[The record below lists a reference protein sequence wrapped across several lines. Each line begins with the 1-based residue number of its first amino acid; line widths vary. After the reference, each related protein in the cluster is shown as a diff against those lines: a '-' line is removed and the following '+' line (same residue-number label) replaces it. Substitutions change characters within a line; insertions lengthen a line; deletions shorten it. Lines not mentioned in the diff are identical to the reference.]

1 MITSRILFLK
11 SEPQQPK
18 AGEHWITVRPPGHE
32 KGQPILV
39 QDQPDGSMKVVGGAG
54 GALNHL
60 RFTPGHK
67 GEDRKAVAAKRQ
79 EEARAA
85 KNARIERDKELG
97 LHEAKQGVRKKLAD
111 QRRAA
116 EKEFISSVADQMGW
130 DKAQLEFPAEKFAHL
145 SDKAQAKLQR
155 HHHAALLKQATKAVD
170 QHREW
175 LVHDHAARAEA
186 GLGELP
192 LVTPDAETVSVQ
204 DLDPV
209 NPSGASLGYSA
220 DFAARADAAGASQA
234 AIRAE
239 IAESK
244 PPMTDEQRSAALARG
259 KAAEMV
265 KDEIASIADP
275 VAPTL
280 QTKIDDAKKAVSL
293 IAARKRL
300 DGLRRQL
307 ADAGREV
314 DAAVSEPKAPVLE
327 LDDEKVAEDVR
338 KQIADD
344 LKTASTRAFL
354 SATAEV
360 GEENLRAHIGVG
372 AYNSLNALSLTASG
386 AALLD
391 RSVVDVL
398 GISGAAQVL
407 ARRLKADLSPDD
419 YQRAAD
425 GMAEYHASMHADR
438 ANEAVSKAKEAQDL
452 AEAIDV
458 DAAHDLTEAQ
468 ALNHTRRDAIE
479 AARRA
484 LGTALGELEA
494 NAALVAELK
503 TGARDEVQVPMG
515 SLTPQAVVT
524 QLRAIGLQKGD
535 CLLDKVGGETFVT
548 INADGLDRLTAPVN
562 KADMEQV
569 RRNLAIIRGEHDEDD
584 WLPIGFANRRDL
596 AMHVEPGVVQRM
608 AEPFSPGEDLAE
620 SLRDYIGGRAADGDT
635 PADIVAD
642 IQSAAFFDKAG
653 AERRKEY
660 AAALEAVAPLKD
672 AKGKMQRA
680 EALQGQ
686 FEAYAD
692 AFVEKRGAARLP
704 LHRQKID
711 VDQVSV
717 DALHRALADHPDGV
731 AAYKPVGDLTKQDQR
746 SLRDFFYREI
756 AHESPEA
763 ADLRHQYEGHLA
775 AEPEKETVDMFGE
788 TTTNPEWSEWR
799 ARRDELS
806 AAVGKSSLD
815 WQKYVDS
822 MRGHAKAYES
832 LQDVIRSRVSESFAQ
847 HHNRLRPDAPVAVG
861 RTVIRNNLNH
871 LDAVDPAA
879 REARAAKERELI
891 DALRDRVAGKYAS
904 GSVKDK
910 LDAAKEQQAA
920 FEQAQMGFFSTE
932 DLFGADDTVKESA
945 PLAADERHTLGH
957 AAEMQIAGM
966 MGIVGRQFK
975 PGQPV
980 KLWNVSMNGKYAPQQ
995 RAIKMLE
1002 ANKRLGLGF
1011 GAGCVDGA
1019 TQMRCEATGVV
1030 KSFYDWWLSGELP
1043 HVLAASNDGSVV
1055 VQQASDIFVKGFEEM
1070 LLVTL
1075 DNGAS
1080 IAVTAE
1086 HLVLSDGCWVR
1097 SGDLV
1102 AGSRVAVG
1110 GRAPASHE
1118 DDAHLMEVTQSV
1130 LRFVFDDMQ
1139 PVSCDHGHRHPTRV
1153 SGCRRSPIDGLRSAA
1168 LFHAVHQSI
1177 LHSASEPC
1185 GLPQGLVQSIA
1196 ERALSARASSGRHS
1210 LQTASGSQ
1218 DGCLSDLRLCGG
1230 RLRDH
1235 GEFARS
1241 SSPSRDG
1248 AQARSQSFSL
1258 SGDQDKEQGHTR
1270 PCPVSCLRSMQ
1281 NSDDL
1286 PVRLEAGDQCRGVS
1300 CGSGSSEDQRHSVLR
1315 SVTMESS
1322 RRGTS
1327 CADHQDQCSLSF
1339 PAWSEWSVVRSV
1351 EKIGRRIV
1359 FDMTVPRYHNYFAH
1373 GVLHH
1378 NSGKTSIMLGA
1389 FSHLHGKGKIKRAV
1403 MLVPSI
1409 VQGQFGGEALRY
1421 LEPGKYKWHAEPGA
1435 SRAERIAAYKDPDTH
1450 FVVQTHQSFRDDM
1463 IYLGA
1468 QHEGIEPSEMT
1479 ERLRSMSPAD
1489 RQSWIKGVM
1498 EKEGIAFDAT
1508 MVDEAH
1514 ETLNREGK
1522 QDSTLANVTD
1532 ALSAHTPYYVYASG
1546 DPVKND
1552 VSEAFDL
1559 LRKCDPARYTD
1570 RAAFMRRYGVDTDAA
1585 RSELKREMARY
1596 VYSHTISPDV
1606 TAHHNEHAIELSGGQ
1621 KAALKEMDG
1630 HFARARL
1637 ARMRGQVD
1645 VDALR
1650 AISPSSFDGV
1660 PEDQHH
1666 AVAAQLQKSLGMLK
1680 PSVERRIINGHP
1692 DNAKIE
1698 KTVELAKARH
1708 GRQGVVFA
1716 HSLSAVEA
1724 TAKRLQAEGFR
1735 VVTITGADSSKDKDA
1750 KRKKFTPESGEP
1762 EADIMVAS
1770 DAAAVGMN
1778 LQSGRY
1784 LIQHDTPDTAKN
1796 HGQRNA
1802 RIHRL
1807 GQKNDVELH
1816 DLVADHSSERRA
1828 RARLSKK
1835 YGLRELM
1842 LSPMDALD
1850 DTGLAYFLHQRKV
1863 ASQAD
1868 QGGLF

>member
-1 MITSRILFLK
+1 MIDTRILFLK
-11 SEPQQPK
+11 ADQKPGPS
-18 AGEHWITVRPPGHE
+18 EHWITVKPPGHE
-32 KGQPILV
+32 KGQPVLV

-85 KNARIERDKELG
+85 KKARIERDKELG

-209 NPSGASLGYSA
+209 KPSGASLGYSA

-275 VAPTL
+275 VTPDL

-293 IAARKRL
+293 ITARKRL
-300 DGLRRQL
+300 DSLRQQL

-314 DAAVSEPKAPVLE
+314 DATVAEPKAPVLE

-360 GEENLRAHIGVG
+360 GEENLRTHIGVG

-419 YQRAAD
+419 YQRVAD

-438 ANEAVSKAKEAQDL
+438 ANEAVAKAKEAQDL

-515 SLTPQAVVT
+515 GLTPQAVVT
-524 QLRAIGLQKGD
+524 QLRAIGLEKGD
-535 CLLDKVGGETFVT
+535 YLLDKVGGETFVT

-672 AKGKMQRA
+672 ANGKMQRA

-788 TTTNPEWSEWR
+788 TTINPEWSEWR

-1011 GAGCVDGA
+1011 GAG
-1019 TQMRCEATGVV
+1019 
-1030 KSFYDWWLSGELP
+1030 
-1043 HVLAASNDGSVV
+1043 
-1055 VQQASDIFVKGFEEM
+1055 
-1070 LLVTL
+1070 
-1075 DNGAS
+1075 
-1080 IAVTAE
+1080 
-1086 HLVLSDGCWVR
+1086 
-1097 SGDLV
+1097 
-1102 AGSRVAVG
+1102 
-1110 GRAPASHE
+1110 
-1118 DDAHLMEVTQSV
+1118 
-1130 LRFVFDDMQ
+1130 
-1139 PVSCDHGHRHPTRV
+1139 
-1153 SGCRRSPIDGLRSAA
+1153 
-1168 LFHAVHQSI
+1168 
-1177 LHSASEPC
+1177 
-1185 GLPQGLVQSIA
+1185 
-1196 ERALSARASSGRHS
+1196 
-1210 LQTASGSQ
+1210 
-1218 DGCLSDLRLCGG
+1218 
-1230 RLRDH
+1230 
-1235 GEFARS
+1235 
-1241 SSPSRDG
+1241 
-1248 AQARSQSFSL
+1248 
-1258 SGDQDKEQGHTR
+1258 
-1270 PCPVSCLRSMQ
+1270 
-1281 NSDDL
+1281 
-1286 PVRLEAGDQCRGVS
+1286 
-1300 CGSGSSEDQRHSVLR
+1300 
-1315 SVTMESS
+1315 
-1322 RRGTS
+1322 
-1327 CADHQDQCSLSF
+1327 
-1339 PAWSEWSVVRSV
+1339 
-1351 EKIGRRIV
+1351 
-1359 FDMTVPRYHNYFAH
+1359 
-1373 GVLHH
+1373 
-1378 NSGKTSIMLGA
+1378 SGKTSIMLGA

-1468 QHEGIEPSEMT
+1468 QHDGVEPSEMT

-1585 RSELKREMARY
+1585 RAELKREMARY

-1645 VDALR
+1645 VDACR

-1680 PSVERRIINGHP
+1680 PSVERRIINDHP

>member
-85 KNARIERDKELG
+85 KKARIERDKELG

-360 GEENLRAHIGVG
+360 GEENLRTHIGVG

-419 YQRAAD
+419 YQRVAD

-535 CLLDKVGGETFVT
+535 YLLDKVGGETFVT

-1011 GAGCVDGA
+1011 GAG
-1019 TQMRCEATGVV
+1019 
-1030 KSFYDWWLSGELP
+1030 
-1043 HVLAASNDGSVV
+1043 
-1055 VQQASDIFVKGFEEM
+1055 
-1070 LLVTL
+1070 
-1075 DNGAS
+1075 
-1080 IAVTAE
+1080 
-1086 HLVLSDGCWVR
+1086 
-1097 SGDLV
+1097 
-1102 AGSRVAVG
+1102 
-1110 GRAPASHE
+1110 
-1118 DDAHLMEVTQSV
+1118 
-1130 LRFVFDDMQ
+1130 
-1139 PVSCDHGHRHPTRV
+1139 
-1153 SGCRRSPIDGLRSAA
+1153 
-1168 LFHAVHQSI
+1168 
-1177 LHSASEPC
+1177 
-1185 GLPQGLVQSIA
+1185 
-1196 ERALSARASSGRHS
+1196 
-1210 LQTASGSQ
+1210 
-1218 DGCLSDLRLCGG
+1218 
-1230 RLRDH
+1230 
-1235 GEFARS
+1235 
-1241 SSPSRDG
+1241 
-1248 AQARSQSFSL
+1248 
-1258 SGDQDKEQGHTR
+1258 
-1270 PCPVSCLRSMQ
+1270 
-1281 NSDDL
+1281 
-1286 PVRLEAGDQCRGVS
+1286 
-1300 CGSGSSEDQRHSVLR
+1300 
-1315 SVTMESS
+1315 
-1322 RRGTS
+1322 
-1327 CADHQDQCSLSF
+1327 
-1339 PAWSEWSVVRSV
+1339 
-1351 EKIGRRIV
+1351 
-1359 FDMTVPRYHNYFAH
+1359 
-1373 GVLHH
+1373 
-1378 NSGKTSIMLGA
+1378 SGKTSIMLGA

-1468 QHEGIEPSEMT
+1468 QHDGVEPSEMT

-1585 RSELKREMARY
+1585 RAELKREMARY

-1606 TAHHNEHAIELSGGQ
+1606 TAHHSEHAIELSGGQ

-1645 VDALR
+1645 VDACR

-1680 PSVERRIINGHP
+1680 PSVERRIINDHP

-1716 HSLSAVEA
+1716 HSLSAVES

>member
-97 LHEAKQGVRKKLAD
+97 LHEAKQGVRKKLSD

-360 GEENLRAHIGVG
+360 GEENLRTHIGVG

-407 ARRLKADLSPDD
+407 ARRLKAGLSPDD

-515 SLTPQAVVT
+515 GLTPQAVVT

-535 CLLDKVGGETFVT
+535 YLLDKVGGETFVT

-672 AKGKMQRA
+672 AKGKMRRA

-704 LHRQKID
+704 LHRQKVD

-832 LQDVIRSRVSESFAQ
+832 LQDVIRSRVSESFAR

-966 MGIVGRQFK
+966 MGVVGRQFK

-1011 GAGCVDGA
+1011 GAG
-1019 TQMRCEATGVV
+1019 
-1030 KSFYDWWLSGELP
+1030 
-1043 HVLAASNDGSVV
+1043 
-1055 VQQASDIFVKGFEEM
+1055 
-1070 LLVTL
+1070 
-1075 DNGAS
+1075 
-1080 IAVTAE
+1080 
-1086 HLVLSDGCWVR
+1086 
-1097 SGDLV
+1097 
-1102 AGSRVAVG
+1102 
-1110 GRAPASHE
+1110 
-1118 DDAHLMEVTQSV
+1118 
-1130 LRFVFDDMQ
+1130 
-1139 PVSCDHGHRHPTRV
+1139 
-1153 SGCRRSPIDGLRSAA
+1153 
-1168 LFHAVHQSI
+1168 
-1177 LHSASEPC
+1177 
-1185 GLPQGLVQSIA
+1185 
-1196 ERALSARASSGRHS
+1196 
-1210 LQTASGSQ
+1210 
-1218 DGCLSDLRLCGG
+1218 
-1230 RLRDH
+1230 
-1235 GEFARS
+1235 
-1241 SSPSRDG
+1241 
-1248 AQARSQSFSL
+1248 
-1258 SGDQDKEQGHTR
+1258 
-1270 PCPVSCLRSMQ
+1270 
-1281 NSDDL
+1281 
-1286 PVRLEAGDQCRGVS
+1286 
-1300 CGSGSSEDQRHSVLR
+1300 
-1315 SVTMESS
+1315 
-1322 RRGTS
+1322 
-1327 CADHQDQCSLSF
+1327 
-1339 PAWSEWSVVRSV
+1339 
-1351 EKIGRRIV
+1351 
-1359 FDMTVPRYHNYFAH
+1359 
-1373 GVLHH
+1373 
-1378 NSGKTSIMLGA
+1378 SGKTSIMLGA

-1468 QHEGIEPSEMT
+1468 QHDGVEPSEMT

-1559 LRKCDPARYTD
+1559 LRKCDPARYAD

-1645 VDALR
+1645 VDACR

-1680 PSVERRIINGHP
+1680 PSVERRIINDHP

-1750 KRKKFTPESGEP
+1750 KRKKFTPESGDP

-1778 LQSGRY
+1778 LQSGSY

>member
-1 MITSRILFLK
+1 MARSIIFLK
-11 SEPQQPK
+11 SEKPTLGPSD
-18 AGEHWITVRPPGHE
+18 HWITVRPPGHE

-85 KNARIERDKELG
+85 KKARIERDKELG

-360 GEENLRAHIGVG
+360 GEENLRTHIGVG

-419 YQRAAD
+419 YQRVAD

-535 CLLDKVGGETFVT
+535 YLLDKVGGETFVT

-1011 GAGCVDGA
+1011 GAG
-1019 TQMRCEATGVV
+1019 
-1030 KSFYDWWLSGELP
+1030 
-1043 HVLAASNDGSVV
+1043 
-1055 VQQASDIFVKGFEEM
+1055 
-1070 LLVTL
+1070 
-1075 DNGAS
+1075 
-1080 IAVTAE
+1080 
-1086 HLVLSDGCWVR
+1086 
-1097 SGDLV
+1097 
-1102 AGSRVAVG
+1102 
-1110 GRAPASHE
+1110 
-1118 DDAHLMEVTQSV
+1118 
-1130 LRFVFDDMQ
+1130 
-1139 PVSCDHGHRHPTRV
+1139 
-1153 SGCRRSPIDGLRSAA
+1153 
-1168 LFHAVHQSI
+1168 
-1177 LHSASEPC
+1177 
-1185 GLPQGLVQSIA
+1185 
-1196 ERALSARASSGRHS
+1196 
-1210 LQTASGSQ
+1210 
-1218 DGCLSDLRLCGG
+1218 
-1230 RLRDH
+1230 
-1235 GEFARS
+1235 
-1241 SSPSRDG
+1241 
-1248 AQARSQSFSL
+1248 
-1258 SGDQDKEQGHTR
+1258 
-1270 PCPVSCLRSMQ
+1270 
-1281 NSDDL
+1281 
-1286 PVRLEAGDQCRGVS
+1286 
-1300 CGSGSSEDQRHSVLR
+1300 
-1315 SVTMESS
+1315 
-1322 RRGTS
+1322 
-1327 CADHQDQCSLSF
+1327 
-1339 PAWSEWSVVRSV
+1339 
-1351 EKIGRRIV
+1351 
-1359 FDMTVPRYHNYFAH
+1359 
-1373 GVLHH
+1373 
-1378 NSGKTSIMLGA
+1378 SGKTSIMLGA

-1479 ERLRSMSPAD
+1479 ERLRSMSPGD

-1585 RSELKREMARY
+1585 RAELKREMARY

-1606 TAHHNEHAIELSGGQ
+1606 TAHHSEHAIELSGGQ

-1645 VDALR
+1645 VDACR

-1680 PSVERRIINGHP
+1680 PSVERRIINDHP

-1750 KRKKFTPESGEP
+1750 KRKKFTPESGGP

>member
-1 MITSRILFLK
+1 MSRVILFLK
-11 SEPQQPK
+11 SEKSAIGPSD
-18 AGEHWITVRPPGHE
+18 HWITIRAPGHE
-32 KGQPILV
+32 KGQPVLV

-85 KNARIERDKELG
+85 KKARIERDKELG

-155 HHHAALLKQATKAVD
+155 HHHTALLKQATKAVD

-234 AIRAE
+234 AIKAE

-300 DGLRRQL
+300 DSLRQQL

-314 DAAVSEPKAPVLE
+314 DATVAEPKAPVLE

-360 GEENLRAHIGVG
+360 GEENLRTHIGVG

-407 ARRLKADLSPDD
+407 ARRLKADLSPED

-515 SLTPQAVVT
+515 GLTPQAVVT

-535 CLLDKVGGETFVT
+535 YLLDKVGGETFVT

-608 AEPFSPGEDLAE
+608 AEPFSPVEDLAE

-672 AKGKMQRA
+672 AKGKMRRA

-704 LHRQKID
+704 LHRQKVD

-1011 GAGCVDGA
+1011 GAG
-1019 TQMRCEATGVV
+1019 
-1030 KSFYDWWLSGELP
+1030 
-1043 HVLAASNDGSVV
+1043 
-1055 VQQASDIFVKGFEEM
+1055 
-1070 LLVTL
+1070 
-1075 DNGAS
+1075 
-1080 IAVTAE
+1080 
-1086 HLVLSDGCWVR
+1086 
-1097 SGDLV
+1097 
-1102 AGSRVAVG
+1102 
-1110 GRAPASHE
+1110 
-1118 DDAHLMEVTQSV
+1118 
-1130 LRFVFDDMQ
+1130 
-1139 PVSCDHGHRHPTRV
+1139 
-1153 SGCRRSPIDGLRSAA
+1153 
-1168 LFHAVHQSI
+1168 
-1177 LHSASEPC
+1177 
-1185 GLPQGLVQSIA
+1185 
-1196 ERALSARASSGRHS
+1196 
-1210 LQTASGSQ
+1210 
-1218 DGCLSDLRLCGG
+1218 
-1230 RLRDH
+1230 
-1235 GEFARS
+1235 
-1241 SSPSRDG
+1241 
-1248 AQARSQSFSL
+1248 
-1258 SGDQDKEQGHTR
+1258 
-1270 PCPVSCLRSMQ
+1270 
-1281 NSDDL
+1281 
-1286 PVRLEAGDQCRGVS
+1286 
-1300 CGSGSSEDQRHSVLR
+1300 
-1315 SVTMESS
+1315 
-1322 RRGTS
+1322 
-1327 CADHQDQCSLSF
+1327 
-1339 PAWSEWSVVRSV
+1339 
-1351 EKIGRRIV
+1351 
-1359 FDMTVPRYHNYFAH
+1359 
-1373 GVLHH
+1373 
-1378 NSGKTSIMLGA
+1378 SGKTSIMLGA

-1585 RSELKREMARY
+1585 RAELKREMARY

-1645 VDALR
+1645 VDACR

-1680 PSVERRIINGHP
+1680 PSVERRIINDHP

-1735 VVTITGADSSKDKDA
+1735 VVTITGADSSKDKDS
-1750 KRKKFTPESGEP
+1750 KRKKFTPEAGEP

-1784 LIQHDTPDTAKN
+1784 LIQHDTPDTAMS

-1807 GQKNDVELH
+1807 GQKQDVELH
-1816 DLVADHSSERRA
+1816 DLVANHASERRA
-1828 RARLSKK
+1828 RDRLSKK

-1842 LSPMDALD
+1842 LSPMDSLD
-1850 DTGLAYFLHQRKV
+1850 DTGLAHFLHKRKM
-1863 ASQAD
+1863 ASQAE

>member
-1 MITSRILFLK
+1 MTTPRILFLK

-85 KNARIERDKELG
+85 KKARIERDKELG

-116 EKEFISSVADQMGW
+116 EREFISSVADQMGW

-300 DGLRRQL
+300 DSLRQQL

-314 DAAVSEPKAPVLE
+314 DATVAEPKAPVLE

-360 GEENLRAHIGVG
+360 GEENLRTHIGVG

-419 YQRAAD
+419 YQRVAD

-438 ANEAVSKAKEAQDL
+438 ANEAVAKAKEAQDL

-468 ALNHTRRDAIE
+468 ALNHTSRDAIE

-515 SLTPQAVVT
+515 GLTPQAVVT
-524 QLRAIGLQKGD
+524 QLRAIGLEKGD
-535 CLLDKVGGETFVT
+535 YLLDKVGGETFVT

-660 AAALEAVAPLKD
+660 AAALEAVAPIKD
-672 AKGKMQRA
+672 AKGKMRRA

-763 ADLRHQYEGHLA
+763 ADLRHQYEGHLGV
-775 AEPEKETVDMFGE
+775 EPEKETVDMFGE
-788 TTTNPEWSEWR
+788 TTINPEWSEWR

-1011 GAGCVDGA
+1011 GAG
-1019 TQMRCEATGVV
+1019 
-1030 KSFYDWWLSGELP
+1030 
-1043 HVLAASNDGSVV
+1043 
-1055 VQQASDIFVKGFEEM
+1055 
-1070 LLVTL
+1070 
-1075 DNGAS
+1075 
-1080 IAVTAE
+1080 
-1086 HLVLSDGCWVR
+1086 
-1097 SGDLV
+1097 
-1102 AGSRVAVG
+1102 
-1110 GRAPASHE
+1110 
-1118 DDAHLMEVTQSV
+1118 
-1130 LRFVFDDMQ
+1130 
-1139 PVSCDHGHRHPTRV
+1139 
-1153 SGCRRSPIDGLRSAA
+1153 
-1168 LFHAVHQSI
+1168 
-1177 LHSASEPC
+1177 
-1185 GLPQGLVQSIA
+1185 
-1196 ERALSARASSGRHS
+1196 
-1210 LQTASGSQ
+1210 
-1218 DGCLSDLRLCGG
+1218 
-1230 RLRDH
+1230 
-1235 GEFARS
+1235 
-1241 SSPSRDG
+1241 
-1248 AQARSQSFSL
+1248 
-1258 SGDQDKEQGHTR
+1258 
-1270 PCPVSCLRSMQ
+1270 
-1281 NSDDL
+1281 
-1286 PVRLEAGDQCRGVS
+1286 
-1300 CGSGSSEDQRHSVLR
+1300 
-1315 SVTMESS
+1315 
-1322 RRGTS
+1322 
-1327 CADHQDQCSLSF
+1327 
-1339 PAWSEWSVVRSV
+1339 
-1351 EKIGRRIV
+1351 
-1359 FDMTVPRYHNYFAH
+1359 
-1373 GVLHH
+1373 
-1378 NSGKTSIMLGA
+1378 SGKTSIMLGA
-1389 FSHLHGKGKIKRAV
+1389 FSHLHGKGKVKRAV

-1463 IYLGA
+1463 IHLGA

-1479 ERLRSMSPAD
+1479 ERLRSMSPGD
-1489 RQSWIKGVM
+1489 RQSWIRGVL

-1546 DPVKND
+1546 DLVKND

-1645 VDALR
+1645 VDACL

-1680 PSVERRIINGHP
+1680 PSVERRIINDHP

-1750 KRKKFTPESGEP
+1750 KRKKFTPESGDP

-1863 ASQAD
+1863 ASQAE

>member
-32 KGQPILV
+32 KGQPVLV

-85 KNARIERDKELG
+85 KKARIERDKELG

-354 SATAEV
+354 SATAEI

-407 ARRLKADLSPDD
+407 ARRLKADLSPED
-419 YQRAAD
+419 YQRVAD

-515 SLTPQAVVT
+515 GLTPQAVVT

-535 CLLDKVGGETFVT
+535 YLLDKVGGETFVT
-548 INADGLDRLTAPVN
+548 INSDGLDRLTAPVS

-569 RRNLAIIRGEHDEDD
+569 RRNLAIIRGDHDEDD

-596 AMHVEPGVVQRM
+596 AMHVEPGVAQRL

-1011 GAGCVDGA
+1011 GAG
-1019 TQMRCEATGVV
+1019 
-1030 KSFYDWWLSGELP
+1030 
-1043 HVLAASNDGSVV
+1043 
-1055 VQQASDIFVKGFEEM
+1055 
-1070 LLVTL
+1070 
-1075 DNGAS
+1075 
-1080 IAVTAE
+1080 
-1086 HLVLSDGCWVR
+1086 
-1097 SGDLV
+1097 
-1102 AGSRVAVG
+1102 
-1110 GRAPASHE
+1110 
-1118 DDAHLMEVTQSV
+1118 
-1130 LRFVFDDMQ
+1130 
-1139 PVSCDHGHRHPTRV
+1139 
-1153 SGCRRSPIDGLRSAA
+1153 
-1168 LFHAVHQSI
+1168 
-1177 LHSASEPC
+1177 
-1185 GLPQGLVQSIA
+1185 
-1196 ERALSARASSGRHS
+1196 
-1210 LQTASGSQ
+1210 
-1218 DGCLSDLRLCGG
+1218 
-1230 RLRDH
+1230 
-1235 GEFARS
+1235 
-1241 SSPSRDG
+1241 
-1248 AQARSQSFSL
+1248 
-1258 SGDQDKEQGHTR
+1258 
-1270 PCPVSCLRSMQ
+1270 
-1281 NSDDL
+1281 
-1286 PVRLEAGDQCRGVS
+1286 
-1300 CGSGSSEDQRHSVLR
+1300 
-1315 SVTMESS
+1315 
-1322 RRGTS
+1322 
-1327 CADHQDQCSLSF
+1327 
-1339 PAWSEWSVVRSV
+1339 
-1351 EKIGRRIV
+1351 
-1359 FDMTVPRYHNYFAH
+1359 
-1373 GVLHH
+1373 
-1378 NSGKTSIMLGA
+1378 SGKTSIMLGA

-1468 QHEGIEPSEMT
+1468 QHDGVEPSEMT
-1479 ERLRSMSPAD
+1479 ERLRTMAPKERTA
-1489 RQSWIKGVM
+1489 WIRGVM
-1498 EKEGIAFDAT
+1498 EKEGINFDAS

-1532 ALSAHTPYYVYASG
+1532 ALSSHTPYYVYGSG

-1585 RSELKREMARY
+1585 KAELKREMARY

-1606 TAHHNEHAIELSGGQ
+1606 TAHRNEHAIELSDGQ
-1621 KAALKEMDG
+1621 RAALKEMDG

-1637 ARMRGQVD
+1637 ARMRGKVD
-1645 VDALR
+1645 IEACR
-1650 AISPSSFDGV
+1650 AISPSMFDGV
-1660 PEDQHH
+1660 PEDQHQ
-1666 AVAAQLQKSLGMLK
+1666 AVAHQVQKSLGMLK
-1680 PSVERRIINGHP
+1680 PSAERRIINEHE
-1692 DNAKIE
+1692 DNAKVD
-1698 KTVELAKARH
+1698 KTVELAKARP

-1716 HSLSAVEA
+1716 HSLKAVEA
-1724 TAKRLQAEGFR
+1724 TRARLEAEGFR
-1735 VVTITGADSSKDKDA
+1735 VVTITGADSSKDKDS
-1750 KRKKFTPESGEP
+1750 KRKKFTPEAGEP

-1784 LIQHDTPDTAKN
+1784 LIQHDTPDTAMS

-1807 GQKNDVELH
+1807 GQKQDVELH
-1816 DLVADHSSERRA
+1816 DLVANHASERRA
-1828 RARLSKK
+1828 RDRLSKK

-1842 LSPMDALD
+1842 LSPMDSLD
-1850 DTGLAYFLHQRKV
+1850 DTGLAHFLHKRKM
-1863 ASQAD
+1863 ASQAE

>member
-85 KNARIERDKELG
+85 KKARIERDKELG

-209 NPSGASLGYSA
+209 SPSGASLGYSA

-360 GEENLRAHIGVG
+360 GEENLRTHIGVG

-407 ARRLKADLSPDD
+407 ARRLKADLSPED

-515 SLTPQAVVT
+515 GLTPQAVVT

-535 CLLDKVGGETFVT
+535 YLLDKVGGETFVT

-672 AKGKMQRA
+672 AKGKMRRA

-704 LHRQKID
+704 LHRQKVD

-1011 GAGCVDGA
+1011 GAG
-1019 TQMRCEATGVV
+1019 
-1030 KSFYDWWLSGELP
+1030 
-1043 HVLAASNDGSVV
+1043 
-1055 VQQASDIFVKGFEEM
+1055 
-1070 LLVTL
+1070 
-1075 DNGAS
+1075 
-1080 IAVTAE
+1080 
-1086 HLVLSDGCWVR
+1086 
-1097 SGDLV
+1097 
-1102 AGSRVAVG
+1102 
-1110 GRAPASHE
+1110 
-1118 DDAHLMEVTQSV
+1118 
-1130 LRFVFDDMQ
+1130 
-1139 PVSCDHGHRHPTRV
+1139 
-1153 SGCRRSPIDGLRSAA
+1153 
-1168 LFHAVHQSI
+1168 
-1177 LHSASEPC
+1177 
-1185 GLPQGLVQSIA
+1185 
-1196 ERALSARASSGRHS
+1196 
-1210 LQTASGSQ
+1210 
-1218 DGCLSDLRLCGG
+1218 
-1230 RLRDH
+1230 
-1235 GEFARS
+1235 
-1241 SSPSRDG
+1241 
-1248 AQARSQSFSL
+1248 
-1258 SGDQDKEQGHTR
+1258 
-1270 PCPVSCLRSMQ
+1270 
-1281 NSDDL
+1281 
-1286 PVRLEAGDQCRGVS
+1286 
-1300 CGSGSSEDQRHSVLR
+1300 
-1315 SVTMESS
+1315 
-1322 RRGTS
+1322 
-1327 CADHQDQCSLSF
+1327 
-1339 PAWSEWSVVRSV
+1339 
-1351 EKIGRRIV
+1351 
-1359 FDMTVPRYHNYFAH
+1359 
-1373 GVLHH
+1373 
-1378 NSGKTSIMLGA
+1378 SGKTSIMLGA

-1468 QHEGIEPSEMT
+1468 QHDGVEPSEMT

-1498 EKEGIAFDAT
+1498 EREGIAFDAT

-1585 RSELKREMARY
+1585 RAELKREMARY

-1645 VDALR
+1645 VDACR

-1680 PSVERRIINGHP
+1680 PSVERRIINDHP

-1750 KRKKFTPESGEP
+1750 KRKRFTPESGEP

>member
-1 MITSRILFLK
+1 MIDTRILFLK
-11 SEPQQPK
+11 ADQKPGPS
-18 AGEHWITVRPPGHE
+18 EHWITVKPPGHE
-32 KGQPILV
+32 KGQPVLV

-85 KNARIERDKELG
+85 KKARIERDKELG

-209 NPSGASLGYSA
+209 KPSGASLGYSA

-275 VAPTL
+275 VAPDL

-293 IAARKRL
+293 ITARKRL
-300 DGLRRQL
+300 DSLRQQL

-314 DAAVSEPKAPVLE
+314 DATVAEPKAPVLE

-360 GEENLRAHIGVG
+360 GEENLRTHIGVG

-419 YQRAAD
+419 YQRVAD

-438 ANEAVSKAKEAQDL
+438 ANEAVAKAKEAQDL

-515 SLTPQAVVT
+515 GLTPQAVVT
-524 QLRAIGLQKGD
+524 QLRAIGLEKGD
-535 CLLDKVGGETFVT
+535 YLLDKVGGETFVT

-672 AKGKMQRA
+672 ANGKMQRA

-788 TTTNPEWSEWR
+788 TTINPEWSEWR

-1011 GAGCVDGA
+1011 GAG
-1019 TQMRCEATGVV
+1019 
-1030 KSFYDWWLSGELP
+1030 
-1043 HVLAASNDGSVV
+1043 
-1055 VQQASDIFVKGFEEM
+1055 
-1070 LLVTL
+1070 
-1075 DNGAS
+1075 
-1080 IAVTAE
+1080 
-1086 HLVLSDGCWVR
+1086 
-1097 SGDLV
+1097 
-1102 AGSRVAVG
+1102 
-1110 GRAPASHE
+1110 
-1118 DDAHLMEVTQSV
+1118 
-1130 LRFVFDDMQ
+1130 
-1139 PVSCDHGHRHPTRV
+1139 
-1153 SGCRRSPIDGLRSAA
+1153 
-1168 LFHAVHQSI
+1168 
-1177 LHSASEPC
+1177 
-1185 GLPQGLVQSIA
+1185 
-1196 ERALSARASSGRHS
+1196 
-1210 LQTASGSQ
+1210 
-1218 DGCLSDLRLCGG
+1218 
-1230 RLRDH
+1230 
-1235 GEFARS
+1235 
-1241 SSPSRDG
+1241 
-1248 AQARSQSFSL
+1248 
-1258 SGDQDKEQGHTR
+1258 
-1270 PCPVSCLRSMQ
+1270 
-1281 NSDDL
+1281 
-1286 PVRLEAGDQCRGVS
+1286 
-1300 CGSGSSEDQRHSVLR
+1300 
-1315 SVTMESS
+1315 
-1322 RRGTS
+1322 
-1327 CADHQDQCSLSF
+1327 
-1339 PAWSEWSVVRSV
+1339 
-1351 EKIGRRIV
+1351 
-1359 FDMTVPRYHNYFAH
+1359 
-1373 GVLHH
+1373 
-1378 NSGKTSIMLGA
+1378 SGKTSIMLGA

-1468 QHEGIEPSEMT
+1468 QHDGVEPSEMT

-1585 RSELKREMARY
+1585 RAELKREMARY

-1645 VDALR
+1645 VDACR

-1680 PSVERRIINGHP
+1680 PSVERRIINDHP

>member
-1 MITSRILFLK
+1 MARSIIFLK
-11 SEPQQPK
+11 SEKPTLGPSD
-18 AGEHWITVRPPGHE
+18 HWITVRPPGHE

-85 KNARIERDKELG
+85 KKARIERDKELG

-360 GEENLRAHIGVG
+360 GEENLRTHIGVG

-419 YQRAAD
+419 YQRVAD

-535 CLLDKVGGETFVT
+535 YLLDKVGGETFVT

-1011 GAGCVDGA
+1011 GAG
-1019 TQMRCEATGVV
+1019 
-1030 KSFYDWWLSGELP
+1030 
-1043 HVLAASNDGSVV
+1043 
-1055 VQQASDIFVKGFEEM
+1055 
-1070 LLVTL
+1070 
-1075 DNGAS
+1075 
-1080 IAVTAE
+1080 
-1086 HLVLSDGCWVR
+1086 
-1097 SGDLV
+1097 
-1102 AGSRVAVG
+1102 
-1110 GRAPASHE
+1110 
-1118 DDAHLMEVTQSV
+1118 
-1130 LRFVFDDMQ
+1130 
-1139 PVSCDHGHRHPTRV
+1139 
-1153 SGCRRSPIDGLRSAA
+1153 
-1168 LFHAVHQSI
+1168 
-1177 LHSASEPC
+1177 
-1185 GLPQGLVQSIA
+1185 
-1196 ERALSARASSGRHS
+1196 
-1210 LQTASGSQ
+1210 
-1218 DGCLSDLRLCGG
+1218 
-1230 RLRDH
+1230 
-1235 GEFARS
+1235 
-1241 SSPSRDG
+1241 
-1248 AQARSQSFSL
+1248 
-1258 SGDQDKEQGHTR
+1258 
-1270 PCPVSCLRSMQ
+1270 
-1281 NSDDL
+1281 
-1286 PVRLEAGDQCRGVS
+1286 
-1300 CGSGSSEDQRHSVLR
+1300 
-1315 SVTMESS
+1315 
-1322 RRGTS
+1322 
-1327 CADHQDQCSLSF
+1327 
-1339 PAWSEWSVVRSV
+1339 
-1351 EKIGRRIV
+1351 
-1359 FDMTVPRYHNYFAH
+1359 
-1373 GVLHH
+1373 
-1378 NSGKTSIMLGA
+1378 SGKTSIMLGA

-1479 ERLRSMSPAD
+1479 ERLRSMSPGD

-1585 RSELKREMARY
+1585 RAELKREMARY

-1606 TAHHNEHAIELSGGQ
+1606 TAHHSEHAIELSGGQ

-1645 VDALR
+1645 VDACR

-1680 PSVERRIINGHP
+1680 PSVERRIINDHP

>member
-1 MITSRILFLK
+1 MIDTRILFLK
-11 SEPQQPK
+11 ADQKPGPS
-18 AGEHWITVRPPGHE
+18 EHWITVKPPGHE
-32 KGQPILV
+32 KGQPVLV

-85 KNARIERDKELG
+85 KKARIERDKELG

-209 NPSGASLGYSA
+209 KPSGASLGYSA

-275 VAPTL
+275 VTPDL

-293 IAARKRL
+293 ITARKRL
-300 DGLRRQL
+300 DSLRQQL

-314 DAAVSEPKAPVLE
+314 DATVAEPKAPVLE

-360 GEENLRAHIGVG
+360 GEENLRTHIGVG

-419 YQRAAD
+419 YQRVAD

-438 ANEAVSKAKEAQDL
+438 ANEAVAKAKEAQDL

-515 SLTPQAVVT
+515 GLTPQAVVT
-524 QLRAIGLQKGD
+524 QLRAIGLEKGD
-535 CLLDKVGGETFVT
+535 YLLDKVGGETFVT

-1011 GAGCVDGA
+1011 GAG
-1019 TQMRCEATGVV
+1019 
-1030 KSFYDWWLSGELP
+1030 
-1043 HVLAASNDGSVV
+1043 
-1055 VQQASDIFVKGFEEM
+1055 
-1070 LLVTL
+1070 
-1075 DNGAS
+1075 
-1080 IAVTAE
+1080 
-1086 HLVLSDGCWVR
+1086 
-1097 SGDLV
+1097 
-1102 AGSRVAVG
+1102 
-1110 GRAPASHE
+1110 
-1118 DDAHLMEVTQSV
+1118 
-1130 LRFVFDDMQ
+1130 
-1139 PVSCDHGHRHPTRV
+1139 
-1153 SGCRRSPIDGLRSAA
+1153 
-1168 LFHAVHQSI
+1168 
-1177 LHSASEPC
+1177 
-1185 GLPQGLVQSIA
+1185 
-1196 ERALSARASSGRHS
+1196 
-1210 LQTASGSQ
+1210 
-1218 DGCLSDLRLCGG
+1218 
-1230 RLRDH
+1230 
-1235 GEFARS
+1235 
-1241 SSPSRDG
+1241 
-1248 AQARSQSFSL
+1248 
-1258 SGDQDKEQGHTR
+1258 
-1270 PCPVSCLRSMQ
+1270 
-1281 NSDDL
+1281 
-1286 PVRLEAGDQCRGVS
+1286 
-1300 CGSGSSEDQRHSVLR
+1300 
-1315 SVTMESS
+1315 
-1322 RRGTS
+1322 
-1327 CADHQDQCSLSF
+1327 
-1339 PAWSEWSVVRSV
+1339 
-1351 EKIGRRIV
+1351 
-1359 FDMTVPRYHNYFAH
+1359 
-1373 GVLHH
+1373 
-1378 NSGKTSIMLGA
+1378 SGKTSIMLGA

-1468 QHEGIEPSEMT
+1468 QHDGVEPSEMT

-1546 DPVKND
+1546 ESGYKND
-1552 VSEAFDL
+1552 VSETFDL

-1570 RAAFMRRYGVDTDAA
+1570 RAAFMRRYGVDTASSKA
-1585 RSELKREMARY
+1585 ELKREMARY
-1596 VYSHTISPDV
+1596 VYSHTIAPDV
-1606 TAHHNEHAIELSGGQ
+1606 TAHRNEHKIELSAGQ
-1621 KAALKEMDG
+1621 RSALKDMDG
-1630 HFARARL
+1630 NFARARL
-1637 ARMRGQVD
+1637 ARMLGKVD
-1645 VDALR
+1645 VDACR
-1650 AISPSSFDGV
+1650 AISPASFDGV
-1660 PEDQHH
+1660 PESEHE
-1666 AVAAQLQKSLGMLK
+1666 AVAIQVQKSLGMLK
-1680 PSVERRIINGHP
+1680 PSAERRIINEHH
-1692 DNAKIE
+1692 DNAKID
-1698 KTVELAKARH
+1698 KTLDIVKANP
-1708 GRQGVVFA
+1708 GKQGVVFA
-1716 HSLSAVEA
+1716 HSLKAVEA
-1724 TAKRLQAEGFR
+1724 IKKRLEAEGLR

-1750 KRKKFTPESGEP
+1750 KRKKFTPEAGSP

-1784 LIQHDTPDTAKN
+1784 LIQHDTPDTAKDW
-1796 HGQRNA
+1796 GQRNA

-1816 DLVADHSSERRA
+1816 DLVANHPSEIRA
-1828 RARLSKK
+1828 RKRLARKSEM
-1835 YGLRELM
+1835 RELM
-1842 LSPMDALD
+1842 LSPMESLD
-1850 DTGLAYFLHQRKV
+1850 DTGLAYFLHQRKF
-1863 ASQAD
+1863 ANSD
-1868 QGGLF
+1868 T

>member
-1 MITSRILFLK
+1 MIDTRILFLK
-11 SEPQQPK
+11 ADQKPGPS
-18 AGEHWITVRPPGHE
+18 EHWITVKPPGHE
-32 KGQPILV
+32 KGQPVLV

-85 KNARIERDKELG
+85 KKARIERDKELG

-209 NPSGASLGYSA
+209 KPSGASLGYSA

-275 VAPTL
+275 VTPDL

-293 IAARKRL
+293 ITARKRL
-300 DGLRRQL
+300 DSLRQQL

-314 DAAVSEPKAPVLE
+314 DATVAEPKAPVLE

-360 GEENLRAHIGVG
+360 GEENLRTHIGVG

-419 YQRAAD
+419 YQRVAD

-438 ANEAVSKAKEAQDL
+438 ANEAVAKAKEAQDL

-515 SLTPQAVVT
+515 GLTPQAVVT
-524 QLRAIGLQKGD
+524 QLRAIGLEKGD
-535 CLLDKVGGETFVT
+535 YLLDKVGGETFVT

-672 AKGKMQRA
+672 AKGKMRRA

-815 WQKYVDS
+815 WQKYVES

-1011 GAGCVDGA
+1011 GAG
-1019 TQMRCEATGVV
+1019 
-1030 KSFYDWWLSGELP
+1030 
-1043 HVLAASNDGSVV
+1043 
-1055 VQQASDIFVKGFEEM
+1055 
-1070 LLVTL
+1070 
-1075 DNGAS
+1075 
-1080 IAVTAE
+1080 
-1086 HLVLSDGCWVR
+1086 
-1097 SGDLV
+1097 
-1102 AGSRVAVG
+1102 
-1110 GRAPASHE
+1110 
-1118 DDAHLMEVTQSV
+1118 
-1130 LRFVFDDMQ
+1130 
-1139 PVSCDHGHRHPTRV
+1139 
-1153 SGCRRSPIDGLRSAA
+1153 
-1168 LFHAVHQSI
+1168 
-1177 LHSASEPC
+1177 
-1185 GLPQGLVQSIA
+1185 
-1196 ERALSARASSGRHS
+1196 
-1210 LQTASGSQ
+1210 
-1218 DGCLSDLRLCGG
+1218 
-1230 RLRDH
+1230 
-1235 GEFARS
+1235 
-1241 SSPSRDG
+1241 
-1248 AQARSQSFSL
+1248 
-1258 SGDQDKEQGHTR
+1258 
-1270 PCPVSCLRSMQ
+1270 
-1281 NSDDL
+1281 
-1286 PVRLEAGDQCRGVS
+1286 
-1300 CGSGSSEDQRHSVLR
+1300 
-1315 SVTMESS
+1315 
-1322 RRGTS
+1322 
-1327 CADHQDQCSLSF
+1327 
-1339 PAWSEWSVVRSV
+1339 
-1351 EKIGRRIV
+1351 
-1359 FDMTVPRYHNYFAH
+1359 
-1373 GVLHH
+1373 
-1378 NSGKTSIMLGA
+1378 SGKTSIMLGA

-1468 QHEGIEPSEMT
+1468 QHDGVEPSEMT

-1546 DPVKND
+1546 ESGYKND
-1552 VSEAFDL
+1552 VSETFDL

-1570 RAAFMRRYGVDTDAA
+1570 RAAFMRRYGVDTASSKA
-1585 RSELKREMARY
+1585 ELKREMARY
-1596 VYSHTISPDV
+1596 VYSHTIAPDV
-1606 TAHHNEHAIELSGGQ
+1606 TAHRNEHKIELSAGQ
-1621 KAALKEMDG
+1621 RSALKDMDG
-1630 HFARARL
+1630 NFARARL
-1637 ARMRGQVD
+1637 ARMLGKVD
-1645 VDALR
+1645 VDACR
-1650 AISPSSFDGV
+1650 AISPASFDGV
-1660 PEDQHH
+1660 PESEHE
-1666 AVAAQLQKSLGMLK
+1666 AVAIQVQKSLGMLK
-1680 PSVERRIINGHP
+1680 PSAERRIINEHH
-1692 DNAKIE
+1692 DNAKID
-1698 KTVELAKARH
+1698 KTLDIVKANP
-1708 GRQGVVFA
+1708 GKQGVVFA
-1716 HSLSAVEA
+1716 HSLKAVEA
-1724 TAKRLQAEGFR
+1724 IKKRLEAEGLR

-1750 KRKKFTPESGEP
+1750 KRKKFTPEAGSP

-1784 LIQHDTPDTAKN
+1784 LIQHDTPDTAKDW
-1796 HGQRNA
+1796 GQRNA

-1816 DLVADHSSERRA
+1816 DLVANHPSEIRA
-1828 RARLSKK
+1828 RKRLARKSEM
-1835 YGLRELM
+1835 RELM
-1842 LSPMDALD
+1842 LSPMESLD
-1850 DTGLAYFLHQRKV
+1850 DTGLAYFLHQRKF
-1863 ASQAD
+1863 ANSD
-1868 QGGLF
+1868 T

>member
-1 MITSRILFLK
+1 
-11 SEPQQPK
+11 
-18 AGEHWITVRPPGHE
+18 
-32 KGQPILV
+32 
-39 QDQPDGSMKVVGGAG
+39 MKVVGGAG

-85 KNARIERDKELG
+85 KKARIERDKELG

-360 GEENLRAHIGVG
+360 GEENLRTHIGVG

-535 CLLDKVGGETFVT
+535 YLLDKVGGETFVT

-680 EALQGQ
+680 EVLQGQ

-704 LHRQKID
+704 LHRQKVD

-1011 GAGCVDGA
+1011 GAG
-1019 TQMRCEATGVV
+1019 
-1030 KSFYDWWLSGELP
+1030 
-1043 HVLAASNDGSVV
+1043 
-1055 VQQASDIFVKGFEEM
+1055 
-1070 LLVTL
+1070 
-1075 DNGAS
+1075 
-1080 IAVTAE
+1080 
-1086 HLVLSDGCWVR
+1086 
-1097 SGDLV
+1097 
-1102 AGSRVAVG
+1102 
-1110 GRAPASHE
+1110 
-1118 DDAHLMEVTQSV
+1118 
-1130 LRFVFDDMQ
+1130 
-1139 PVSCDHGHRHPTRV
+1139 
-1153 SGCRRSPIDGLRSAA
+1153 
-1168 LFHAVHQSI
+1168 
-1177 LHSASEPC
+1177 
-1185 GLPQGLVQSIA
+1185 
-1196 ERALSARASSGRHS
+1196 
-1210 LQTASGSQ
+1210 
-1218 DGCLSDLRLCGG
+1218 
-1230 RLRDH
+1230 
-1235 GEFARS
+1235 
-1241 SSPSRDG
+1241 
-1248 AQARSQSFSL
+1248 
-1258 SGDQDKEQGHTR
+1258 
-1270 PCPVSCLRSMQ
+1270 
-1281 NSDDL
+1281 
-1286 PVRLEAGDQCRGVS
+1286 
-1300 CGSGSSEDQRHSVLR
+1300 
-1315 SVTMESS
+1315 
-1322 RRGTS
+1322 
-1327 CADHQDQCSLSF
+1327 
-1339 PAWSEWSVVRSV
+1339 
-1351 EKIGRRIV
+1351 
-1359 FDMTVPRYHNYFAH
+1359 
-1373 GVLHH
+1373 
-1378 NSGKTSIMLGA
+1378 SGKTSIMLGA

-1585 RSELKREMARY
+1585 RAELKREMARY

-1645 VDALR
+1645 VDACR

-1680 PSVERRIINGHP
+1680 PSVERRIINDHP

-1716 HSLSAVEA
+1716 HSLSAVDA

>member
-32 KGQPILV
+32 KGQPVLV

-85 KNARIERDKELG
+85 KKARIERDKELG

-360 GEENLRAHIGVG
+360 GEENLRTHIGVG

-407 ARRLKADLSPDD
+407 ARRLKADLSPED

-535 CLLDKVGGETFVT
+535 YLLDKVGGETFVT

-672 AKGKMQRA
+672 AKGKMRRA

-1011 GAGCVDGA
+1011 GAG
-1019 TQMRCEATGVV
+1019 
-1030 KSFYDWWLSGELP
+1030 
-1043 HVLAASNDGSVV
+1043 
-1055 VQQASDIFVKGFEEM
+1055 
-1070 LLVTL
+1070 
-1075 DNGAS
+1075 
-1080 IAVTAE
+1080 
-1086 HLVLSDGCWVR
+1086 
-1097 SGDLV
+1097 
-1102 AGSRVAVG
+1102 
-1110 GRAPASHE
+1110 
-1118 DDAHLMEVTQSV
+1118 
-1130 LRFVFDDMQ
+1130 
-1139 PVSCDHGHRHPTRV
+1139 
-1153 SGCRRSPIDGLRSAA
+1153 
-1168 LFHAVHQSI
+1168 
-1177 LHSASEPC
+1177 
-1185 GLPQGLVQSIA
+1185 
-1196 ERALSARASSGRHS
+1196 
-1210 LQTASGSQ
+1210 
-1218 DGCLSDLRLCGG
+1218 
-1230 RLRDH
+1230 
-1235 GEFARS
+1235 
-1241 SSPSRDG
+1241 
-1248 AQARSQSFSL
+1248 
-1258 SGDQDKEQGHTR
+1258 
-1270 PCPVSCLRSMQ
+1270 
-1281 NSDDL
+1281 
-1286 PVRLEAGDQCRGVS
+1286 
-1300 CGSGSSEDQRHSVLR
+1300 
-1315 SVTMESS
+1315 
-1322 RRGTS
+1322 
-1327 CADHQDQCSLSF
+1327 
-1339 PAWSEWSVVRSV
+1339 
-1351 EKIGRRIV
+1351 
-1359 FDMTVPRYHNYFAH
+1359 
-1373 GVLHH
+1373 
-1378 NSGKTSIMLGA
+1378 SGKTSIMLGA

-1468 QHEGIEPSEMT
+1468 QHDGVEPSEMT

-1585 RSELKREMARY
+1585 RAELKREMARY

-1645 VDALR
+1645 VDAYR

-1680 PSVERRIINGHP
+1680 PSVERRIINDHP

-1698 KTVELAKARH
+1698 KTVELAKARR

>member
-1 MITSRILFLK
+1 MARSIIFLK
-11 SEPQQPK
+11 SEKPTLGPSD
-18 AGEHWITVRPPGHE
+18 HWITVRPPGHE

-39 QDQPDGSMKVVGGAG
+39 RDQPDGSMKVVGGAG

-85 KNARIERDKELG
+85 KKARIERDKELG

-265 KDEIASIADP
+265 NDEIASIADP

-300 DGLRRQL
+300 DSLRQQL

-314 DAAVSEPKAPVLE
+314 DATVAEPKAPVLE

-360 GEENLRAHIGVG
+360 GEENLRTHIGVG

-407 ARRLKADLSPDD
+407 ARRLKADLSPED

-515 SLTPQAVVT
+515 GLTPQAVVT

-535 CLLDKVGGETFVT
+535 YLLDKVGGETFVT

-672 AKGKMQRA
+672 AKGKMRRA

-704 LHRQKID
+704 LHRQKVD

-1011 GAGCVDGA
+1011 GAG
-1019 TQMRCEATGVV
+1019 
-1030 KSFYDWWLSGELP
+1030 
-1043 HVLAASNDGSVV
+1043 
-1055 VQQASDIFVKGFEEM
+1055 
-1070 LLVTL
+1070 
-1075 DNGAS
+1075 
-1080 IAVTAE
+1080 
-1086 HLVLSDGCWVR
+1086 
-1097 SGDLV
+1097 
-1102 AGSRVAVG
+1102 
-1110 GRAPASHE
+1110 
-1118 DDAHLMEVTQSV
+1118 
-1130 LRFVFDDMQ
+1130 
-1139 PVSCDHGHRHPTRV
+1139 
-1153 SGCRRSPIDGLRSAA
+1153 
-1168 LFHAVHQSI
+1168 
-1177 LHSASEPC
+1177 
-1185 GLPQGLVQSIA
+1185 
-1196 ERALSARASSGRHS
+1196 
-1210 LQTASGSQ
+1210 
-1218 DGCLSDLRLCGG
+1218 
-1230 RLRDH
+1230 
-1235 GEFARS
+1235 
-1241 SSPSRDG
+1241 
-1248 AQARSQSFSL
+1248 
-1258 SGDQDKEQGHTR
+1258 
-1270 PCPVSCLRSMQ
+1270 
-1281 NSDDL
+1281 
-1286 PVRLEAGDQCRGVS
+1286 
-1300 CGSGSSEDQRHSVLR
+1300 
-1315 SVTMESS
+1315 
-1322 RRGTS
+1322 
-1327 CADHQDQCSLSF
+1327 
-1339 PAWSEWSVVRSV
+1339 
-1351 EKIGRRIV
+1351 
-1359 FDMTVPRYHNYFAH
+1359 
-1373 GVLHH
+1373 
-1378 NSGKTSIMLGA
+1378 SGKTSIMLGA

-1468 QHEGIEPSEMT
+1468 QHDGVEPSEMT

-1498 EKEGIAFDAT
+1498 EREGIAFDAT

-1585 RSELKREMARY
+1585 RAELKREMARY

-1645 VDALR
+1645 VDACR

-1680 PSVERRIINGHP
+1680 PSVERRIINDHP
-1692 DNAKIE
+1692 DNSKIE

-1750 KRKKFTPESGEP
+1750 KRKKFTPESGDP

>member
-32 KGQPILV
+32 KGQPVLV

-85 KNARIERDKELG
+85 KKARIERDKELG

-407 ARRLKADLSPDD
+407 ARRLKADLSPED

-535 CLLDKVGGETFVT
+535 YLLDKVGGETFVT

-672 AKGKMQRA
+672 AKGKMRRA

-1011 GAGCVDGA
+1011 GAG
-1019 TQMRCEATGVV
+1019 
-1030 KSFYDWWLSGELP
+1030 
-1043 HVLAASNDGSVV
+1043 
-1055 VQQASDIFVKGFEEM
+1055 
-1070 LLVTL
+1070 
-1075 DNGAS
+1075 
-1080 IAVTAE
+1080 
-1086 HLVLSDGCWVR
+1086 
-1097 SGDLV
+1097 
-1102 AGSRVAVG
+1102 
-1110 GRAPASHE
+1110 
-1118 DDAHLMEVTQSV
+1118 
-1130 LRFVFDDMQ
+1130 
-1139 PVSCDHGHRHPTRV
+1139 
-1153 SGCRRSPIDGLRSAA
+1153 
-1168 LFHAVHQSI
+1168 
-1177 LHSASEPC
+1177 
-1185 GLPQGLVQSIA
+1185 
-1196 ERALSARASSGRHS
+1196 
-1210 LQTASGSQ
+1210 
-1218 DGCLSDLRLCGG
+1218 
-1230 RLRDH
+1230 
-1235 GEFARS
+1235 
-1241 SSPSRDG
+1241 
-1248 AQARSQSFSL
+1248 
-1258 SGDQDKEQGHTR
+1258 
-1270 PCPVSCLRSMQ
+1270 
-1281 NSDDL
+1281 
-1286 PVRLEAGDQCRGVS
+1286 
-1300 CGSGSSEDQRHSVLR
+1300 
-1315 SVTMESS
+1315 
-1322 RRGTS
+1322 
-1327 CADHQDQCSLSF
+1327 
-1339 PAWSEWSVVRSV
+1339 
-1351 EKIGRRIV
+1351 
-1359 FDMTVPRYHNYFAH
+1359 
-1373 GVLHH
+1373 
-1378 NSGKTSIMLGA
+1378 SGKTSIMLGA

-1468 QHEGIEPSEMT
+1468 QHDGVEPSEMT

-1585 RSELKREMARY
+1585 RAELKREMARY

-1645 VDALR
+1645 VDACR

-1680 PSVERRIINGHP
+1680 PSVERRIINDHP

-1698 KTVELAKARH
+1698 KAVELAKARH

>member
-85 KNARIERDKELG
+85 KKARIERDKELG

-209 NPSGASLGYSA
+209 TPSGASLGYSA

-360 GEENLRAHIGVG
+360 GEENLRTHIGVG

-503 TGARDEVQVPMG
+503 AGARDEVQVPMG
-515 SLTPQAVVT
+515 GLTPQAVVT

-535 CLLDKVGGETFVT
+535 YLLDKVGGETFVT

-596 AMHVEPGVVQRM
+596 AMHVEPGVAQRL

-680 EALQGQ
+680 EVLQGQ

-1011 GAGCVDGA
+1011 GAG
-1019 TQMRCEATGVV
+1019 
-1030 KSFYDWWLSGELP
+1030 
-1043 HVLAASNDGSVV
+1043 
-1055 VQQASDIFVKGFEEM
+1055 
-1070 LLVTL
+1070 
-1075 DNGAS
+1075 
-1080 IAVTAE
+1080 
-1086 HLVLSDGCWVR
+1086 
-1097 SGDLV
+1097 
-1102 AGSRVAVG
+1102 
-1110 GRAPASHE
+1110 
-1118 DDAHLMEVTQSV
+1118 
-1130 LRFVFDDMQ
+1130 
-1139 PVSCDHGHRHPTRV
+1139 
-1153 SGCRRSPIDGLRSAA
+1153 
-1168 LFHAVHQSI
+1168 
-1177 LHSASEPC
+1177 
-1185 GLPQGLVQSIA
+1185 
-1196 ERALSARASSGRHS
+1196 
-1210 LQTASGSQ
+1210 
-1218 DGCLSDLRLCGG
+1218 
-1230 RLRDH
+1230 
-1235 GEFARS
+1235 
-1241 SSPSRDG
+1241 
-1248 AQARSQSFSL
+1248 
-1258 SGDQDKEQGHTR
+1258 
-1270 PCPVSCLRSMQ
+1270 
-1281 NSDDL
+1281 
-1286 PVRLEAGDQCRGVS
+1286 
-1300 CGSGSSEDQRHSVLR
+1300 
-1315 SVTMESS
+1315 
-1322 RRGTS
+1322 
-1327 CADHQDQCSLSF
+1327 
-1339 PAWSEWSVVRSV
+1339 
-1351 EKIGRRIV
+1351 
-1359 FDMTVPRYHNYFAH
+1359 
-1373 GVLHH
+1373 
-1378 NSGKTSIMLGA
+1378 SGKTSIMLGA

-1468 QHEGIEPSEMT
+1468 QHDGVEPSEMT
-1479 ERLRSMSPAD
+1479 ERLRSMSPGD

-1585 RSELKREMARY
+1585 RAELKREMARY

-1645 VDALR
+1645 VDACR

-1680 PSVERRIINGHP
+1680 PSVERRIINDHP

-1750 KRKKFTPESGEP
+1750 KRKKFTPESGDP

>member
-1 MITSRILFLK
+1 MITPRILFLK

-60 RFTPGHK
+60 RFTPGHN

-85 KNARIERDKELG
+85 KKARIERDKELG

-300 DGLRRQL
+300 DSLRQQL

-314 DAAVSEPKAPVLE
+314 DATVAEPKAPVLE

-360 GEENLRAHIGVG
+360 GEENLRTHIGVG

-535 CLLDKVGGETFVT
+535 YLLDKVGGETFVT

-1011 GAGCVDGA
+1011 GAG
-1019 TQMRCEATGVV
+1019 
-1030 KSFYDWWLSGELP
+1030 
-1043 HVLAASNDGSVV
+1043 
-1055 VQQASDIFVKGFEEM
+1055 
-1070 LLVTL
+1070 
-1075 DNGAS
+1075 
-1080 IAVTAE
+1080 
-1086 HLVLSDGCWVR
+1086 
-1097 SGDLV
+1097 
-1102 AGSRVAVG
+1102 
-1110 GRAPASHE
+1110 
-1118 DDAHLMEVTQSV
+1118 
-1130 LRFVFDDMQ
+1130 
-1139 PVSCDHGHRHPTRV
+1139 
-1153 SGCRRSPIDGLRSAA
+1153 
-1168 LFHAVHQSI
+1168 
-1177 LHSASEPC
+1177 
-1185 GLPQGLVQSIA
+1185 
-1196 ERALSARASSGRHS
+1196 
-1210 LQTASGSQ
+1210 
-1218 DGCLSDLRLCGG
+1218 
-1230 RLRDH
+1230 
-1235 GEFARS
+1235 
-1241 SSPSRDG
+1241 
-1248 AQARSQSFSL
+1248 
-1258 SGDQDKEQGHTR
+1258 
-1270 PCPVSCLRSMQ
+1270 
-1281 NSDDL
+1281 
-1286 PVRLEAGDQCRGVS
+1286 
-1300 CGSGSSEDQRHSVLR
+1300 
-1315 SVTMESS
+1315 
-1322 RRGTS
+1322 
-1327 CADHQDQCSLSF
+1327 
-1339 PAWSEWSVVRSV
+1339 
-1351 EKIGRRIV
+1351 
-1359 FDMTVPRYHNYFAH
+1359 
-1373 GVLHH
+1373 
-1378 NSGKTSIMLGA
+1378 SGKTSIMLGA

-1479 ERLRSMSPAD
+1479 ERLRSMSPGD

-1585 RSELKREMARY
+1585 RAELKREMARY

-1645 VDALR
+1645 VDACR

-1680 PSVERRIINGHP
+1680 PSVERRIINDHP

-1750 KRKKFTPESGEP
+1750 KRKKFTPESGDP

>member
-1 MITSRILFLK
+1 
-11 SEPQQPK
+11 
-18 AGEHWITVRPPGHE
+18 
-32 KGQPILV
+32 
-39 QDQPDGSMKVVGGAG
+39 MKVVGGAG

-85 KNARIERDKELG
+85 KKARIERDKELG

-360 GEENLRAHIGVG
+360 GEENLRTHIGVG

-419 YQRAAD
+419 YQRVAD

-535 CLLDKVGGETFVT
+535 YLLDKVGGETFVT

-1011 GAGCVDGA
+1011 GAG
-1019 TQMRCEATGVV
+1019 
-1030 KSFYDWWLSGELP
+1030 
-1043 HVLAASNDGSVV
+1043 
-1055 VQQASDIFVKGFEEM
+1055 
-1070 LLVTL
+1070 
-1075 DNGAS
+1075 
-1080 IAVTAE
+1080 
-1086 HLVLSDGCWVR
+1086 
-1097 SGDLV
+1097 
-1102 AGSRVAVG
+1102 
-1110 GRAPASHE
+1110 
-1118 DDAHLMEVTQSV
+1118 
-1130 LRFVFDDMQ
+1130 
-1139 PVSCDHGHRHPTRV
+1139 
-1153 SGCRRSPIDGLRSAA
+1153 
-1168 LFHAVHQSI
+1168 
-1177 LHSASEPC
+1177 
-1185 GLPQGLVQSIA
+1185 
-1196 ERALSARASSGRHS
+1196 
-1210 LQTASGSQ
+1210 
-1218 DGCLSDLRLCGG
+1218 
-1230 RLRDH
+1230 
-1235 GEFARS
+1235 
-1241 SSPSRDG
+1241 
-1248 AQARSQSFSL
+1248 
-1258 SGDQDKEQGHTR
+1258 
-1270 PCPVSCLRSMQ
+1270 
-1281 NSDDL
+1281 
-1286 PVRLEAGDQCRGVS
+1286 
-1300 CGSGSSEDQRHSVLR
+1300 
-1315 SVTMESS
+1315 
-1322 RRGTS
+1322 
-1327 CADHQDQCSLSF
+1327 
-1339 PAWSEWSVVRSV
+1339 
-1351 EKIGRRIV
+1351 
-1359 FDMTVPRYHNYFAH
+1359 
-1373 GVLHH
+1373 
-1378 NSGKTSIMLGA
+1378 SGKTSIMLGA

-1479 ERLRSMSPAD
+1479 ERLRSMSPGD

-1585 RSELKREMARY
+1585 RAELKREMARY

-1606 TAHHNEHAIELSGGQ
+1606 TAHHSEHAIELSGGQ

-1645 VDALR
+1645 VDACR

-1680 PSVERRIINGHP
+1680 PSVERRIINDHP

-1750 KRKKFTPESGEP
+1750 KRKKFTPESGGP

>member
-32 KGQPILV
+32 KGQPVLV

-85 KNARIERDKELG
+85 KKARIERDKELG

-130 DKAQLEFPAEKFAHL
+130 DKSELEFPAEKFAHL

-204 DLDPV
+204 DLDPA

-239 IAESK
+239 VAESK

-360 GEENLRAHIGVG
+360 GEENLRTHIGVG

-438 ANEAVSKAKEAQDL
+438 ANEAVAKAKEAQDL

-515 SLTPQAVVT
+515 GLTPQAVVT
-524 QLRAIGLQKGD
+524 QLRAIGLEKGD
-535 CLLDKVGGETFVT
+535 YLLDKVGGETFVT

-1011 GAGCVDGA
+1011 GAG
-1019 TQMRCEATGVV
+1019 
-1030 KSFYDWWLSGELP
+1030 
-1043 HVLAASNDGSVV
+1043 
-1055 VQQASDIFVKGFEEM
+1055 
-1070 LLVTL
+1070 
-1075 DNGAS
+1075 
-1080 IAVTAE
+1080 
-1086 HLVLSDGCWVR
+1086 
-1097 SGDLV
+1097 
-1102 AGSRVAVG
+1102 
-1110 GRAPASHE
+1110 
-1118 DDAHLMEVTQSV
+1118 
-1130 LRFVFDDMQ
+1130 
-1139 PVSCDHGHRHPTRV
+1139 
-1153 SGCRRSPIDGLRSAA
+1153 
-1168 LFHAVHQSI
+1168 
-1177 LHSASEPC
+1177 
-1185 GLPQGLVQSIA
+1185 
-1196 ERALSARASSGRHS
+1196 
-1210 LQTASGSQ
+1210 
-1218 DGCLSDLRLCGG
+1218 
-1230 RLRDH
+1230 
-1235 GEFARS
+1235 
-1241 SSPSRDG
+1241 
-1248 AQARSQSFSL
+1248 
-1258 SGDQDKEQGHTR
+1258 
-1270 PCPVSCLRSMQ
+1270 
-1281 NSDDL
+1281 
-1286 PVRLEAGDQCRGVS
+1286 
-1300 CGSGSSEDQRHSVLR
+1300 
-1315 SVTMESS
+1315 
-1322 RRGTS
+1322 
-1327 CADHQDQCSLSF
+1327 
-1339 PAWSEWSVVRSV
+1339 
-1351 EKIGRRIV
+1351 
-1359 FDMTVPRYHNYFAH
+1359 
-1373 GVLHH
+1373 
-1378 NSGKTSIMLGA
+1378 SGKTSIMLGA

-1435 SRAERIAAYKDPDTH
+1435 SRAERIAAYKDPGTH

-1468 QHEGIEPSEMT
+1468 QHDGVEPSEMT

-1585 RSELKREMARY
+1585 RAELKREMARY

-1645 VDALR
+1645 VDACR

-1680 PSVERRIINGHP
+1680 PSVERRIINDHP

-1750 KRKKFTPESGEP
+1750 KRKKFTPESGDP

>member
-1 MITSRILFLK
+1 MSRVILFLK
-11 SEPQQPK
+11 SEKSAIGPSD
-18 AGEHWITVRPPGHE
+18 HWITIRAPGHE
-32 KGQPILV
+32 KGQPVLV
-39 QDQPDGSMKVVGGAG
+39 RDQPDGSMKVVGGAG

-85 KNARIERDKELG
+85 KKARIERDKELG

-145 SDKAQAKLQR
+145 SGKAQAKLQR

-175 LVHDHAARAEA
+175 LAHDHAARAEA

-360 GEENLRAHIGVG
+360 GEENLRTHIGVG

-407 ARRLKADLSPDD
+407 ARRLKADLSPED

-515 SLTPQAVVT
+515 GLTPQAVVT

-535 CLLDKVGGETFVT
+535 YLLDKVGGETFVT

-680 EALQGQ
+680 EVLQGQ

-1011 GAGCVDGA
+1011 GAG
-1019 TQMRCEATGVV
+1019 
-1030 KSFYDWWLSGELP
+1030 
-1043 HVLAASNDGSVV
+1043 
-1055 VQQASDIFVKGFEEM
+1055 
-1070 LLVTL
+1070 
-1075 DNGAS
+1075 
-1080 IAVTAE
+1080 
-1086 HLVLSDGCWVR
+1086 
-1097 SGDLV
+1097 
-1102 AGSRVAVG
+1102 
-1110 GRAPASHE
+1110 
-1118 DDAHLMEVTQSV
+1118 
-1130 LRFVFDDMQ
+1130 
-1139 PVSCDHGHRHPTRV
+1139 
-1153 SGCRRSPIDGLRSAA
+1153 
-1168 LFHAVHQSI
+1168 
-1177 LHSASEPC
+1177 
-1185 GLPQGLVQSIA
+1185 
-1196 ERALSARASSGRHS
+1196 
-1210 LQTASGSQ
+1210 
-1218 DGCLSDLRLCGG
+1218 
-1230 RLRDH
+1230 
-1235 GEFARS
+1235 
-1241 SSPSRDG
+1241 
-1248 AQARSQSFSL
+1248 
-1258 SGDQDKEQGHTR
+1258 
-1270 PCPVSCLRSMQ
+1270 
-1281 NSDDL
+1281 
-1286 PVRLEAGDQCRGVS
+1286 
-1300 CGSGSSEDQRHSVLR
+1300 
-1315 SVTMESS
+1315 
-1322 RRGTS
+1322 
-1327 CADHQDQCSLSF
+1327 
-1339 PAWSEWSVVRSV
+1339 
-1351 EKIGRRIV
+1351 
-1359 FDMTVPRYHNYFAH
+1359 
-1373 GVLHH
+1373 
-1378 NSGKTSIMLGA
+1378 SGKTSIMLGA

-1409 VQGQFGGEALRY
+1409 VQGQFGSEALRY

-1468 QHEGIEPSEMT
+1468 QHDGVEPSEMT

-1498 EKEGIAFDAT
+1498 EREGIAFDAT

-1585 RSELKREMARY
+1585 RAELKREMARY

-1645 VDALR
+1645 VDACR

-1680 PSVERRIINGHP
+1680 PSVERRIINDHP

>member
-32 KGQPILV
+32 KGQPVLV

-85 KNARIERDKELG
+85 KKARIERDKELG

-354 SATAEV
+354 SATAEI

-407 ARRLKADLSPDD
+407 ARRLKADLSPED
-419 YQRAAD
+419 YQRVAD

-515 SLTPQAVVT
+515 GLTPQAVVT

-535 CLLDKVGGETFVT
+535 YLLDKVGGETFVT

-672 AKGKMQRA
+672 AKGKMRRA

-1011 GAGCVDGA
+1011 GAG
-1019 TQMRCEATGVV
+1019 
-1030 KSFYDWWLSGELP
+1030 
-1043 HVLAASNDGSVV
+1043 
-1055 VQQASDIFVKGFEEM
+1055 
-1070 LLVTL
+1070 
-1075 DNGAS
+1075 
-1080 IAVTAE
+1080 
-1086 HLVLSDGCWVR
+1086 
-1097 SGDLV
+1097 
-1102 AGSRVAVG
+1102 
-1110 GRAPASHE
+1110 
-1118 DDAHLMEVTQSV
+1118 
-1130 LRFVFDDMQ
+1130 
-1139 PVSCDHGHRHPTRV
+1139 
-1153 SGCRRSPIDGLRSAA
+1153 
-1168 LFHAVHQSI
+1168 
-1177 LHSASEPC
+1177 
-1185 GLPQGLVQSIA
+1185 
-1196 ERALSARASSGRHS
+1196 
-1210 LQTASGSQ
+1210 
-1218 DGCLSDLRLCGG
+1218 
-1230 RLRDH
+1230 
-1235 GEFARS
+1235 
-1241 SSPSRDG
+1241 
-1248 AQARSQSFSL
+1248 
-1258 SGDQDKEQGHTR
+1258 
-1270 PCPVSCLRSMQ
+1270 
-1281 NSDDL
+1281 
-1286 PVRLEAGDQCRGVS
+1286 
-1300 CGSGSSEDQRHSVLR
+1300 
-1315 SVTMESS
+1315 
-1322 RRGTS
+1322 
-1327 CADHQDQCSLSF
+1327 
-1339 PAWSEWSVVRSV
+1339 
-1351 EKIGRRIV
+1351 
-1359 FDMTVPRYHNYFAH
+1359 
-1373 GVLHH
+1373 
-1378 NSGKTSIMLGA
+1378 SGKTSVYLGA

-1468 QHEGIEPSEMT
+1468 QHDGVEPSEMT

-1498 EKEGIAFDAT
+1498 EKEGINFDAS

-1532 ALSAHTPYYVYASG
+1532 ALSSHTPYYVYGSG

-1585 RSELKREMARY
+1585 RAELKREMARY

-1645 VDALR
+1645 VDACR

-1680 PSVERRIINGHP
+1680 PSVERRIINDHP

>member
-32 KGQPILV
+32 KGQPVLV

-85 KNARIERDKELG
+85 KKARIERDKELG
-97 LHEAKQGVRKKLAD
+97 LHEAKQGMRKKLAD

-209 NPSGASLGYSA
+209 NPSGASLGHSA

-360 GEENLRAHIGVG
+360 GEENLRTHIGVG

-515 SLTPQAVVT
+515 GLTPQAVVT

-535 CLLDKVGGETFVT
+535 YLLDKVGGETFVT

-672 AKGKMQRA
+672 AKGKMRRA

-704 LHRQKID
+704 LHRQKVD

-1011 GAGCVDGA
+1011 GAG
-1019 TQMRCEATGVV
+1019 
-1030 KSFYDWWLSGELP
+1030 
-1043 HVLAASNDGSVV
+1043 
-1055 VQQASDIFVKGFEEM
+1055 
-1070 LLVTL
+1070 
-1075 DNGAS
+1075 
-1080 IAVTAE
+1080 
-1086 HLVLSDGCWVR
+1086 
-1097 SGDLV
+1097 
-1102 AGSRVAVG
+1102 
-1110 GRAPASHE
+1110 
-1118 DDAHLMEVTQSV
+1118 
-1130 LRFVFDDMQ
+1130 
-1139 PVSCDHGHRHPTRV
+1139 
-1153 SGCRRSPIDGLRSAA
+1153 
-1168 LFHAVHQSI
+1168 
-1177 LHSASEPC
+1177 
-1185 GLPQGLVQSIA
+1185 
-1196 ERALSARASSGRHS
+1196 
-1210 LQTASGSQ
+1210 
-1218 DGCLSDLRLCGG
+1218 
-1230 RLRDH
+1230 
-1235 GEFARS
+1235 
-1241 SSPSRDG
+1241 
-1248 AQARSQSFSL
+1248 
-1258 SGDQDKEQGHTR
+1258 
-1270 PCPVSCLRSMQ
+1270 
-1281 NSDDL
+1281 
-1286 PVRLEAGDQCRGVS
+1286 
-1300 CGSGSSEDQRHSVLR
+1300 
-1315 SVTMESS
+1315 
-1322 RRGTS
+1322 
-1327 CADHQDQCSLSF
+1327 
-1339 PAWSEWSVVRSV
+1339 
-1351 EKIGRRIV
+1351 
-1359 FDMTVPRYHNYFAH
+1359 
-1373 GVLHH
+1373 
-1378 NSGKTSIMLGA
+1378 SGKTSIMLGA

-1468 QHEGIEPSEMT
+1468 QHDGVEPSEMT

-1498 EKEGIAFDAT
+1498 EREGIAFDAT

-1585 RSELKREMARY
+1585 RAELKREMARY

-1645 VDALR
+1645 VDACR

-1680 PSVERRIINGHP
+1680 PSVERRIINDHP

-1750 KRKKFTPESGEP
+1750 KRKRFTPESGEP

>member
-32 KGQPILV
+32 KGQPVLV

-85 KNARIERDKELG
+85 KKARIERDKELG

-360 GEENLRAHIGVG
+360 GEENLRTHIGVG

-407 ARRLKADLSPDD
+407 ARRLKADLSPED

-515 SLTPQAVVT
+515 GLTPQAVVT

-535 CLLDKVGGETFVT
+535 YLLDKVGGETFVT

-704 LHRQKID
+704 LHRQKVD

-788 TTTNPEWSEWR
+788 TTINPEWSEWR

-1011 GAGCVDGA
+1011 GAG
-1019 TQMRCEATGVV
+1019 
-1030 KSFYDWWLSGELP
+1030 
-1043 HVLAASNDGSVV
+1043 
-1055 VQQASDIFVKGFEEM
+1055 
-1070 LLVTL
+1070 
-1075 DNGAS
+1075 
-1080 IAVTAE
+1080 
-1086 HLVLSDGCWVR
+1086 
-1097 SGDLV
+1097 
-1102 AGSRVAVG
+1102 
-1110 GRAPASHE
+1110 
-1118 DDAHLMEVTQSV
+1118 
-1130 LRFVFDDMQ
+1130 
-1139 PVSCDHGHRHPTRV
+1139 
-1153 SGCRRSPIDGLRSAA
+1153 
-1168 LFHAVHQSI
+1168 
-1177 LHSASEPC
+1177 
-1185 GLPQGLVQSIA
+1185 
-1196 ERALSARASSGRHS
+1196 
-1210 LQTASGSQ
+1210 
-1218 DGCLSDLRLCGG
+1218 
-1230 RLRDH
+1230 
-1235 GEFARS
+1235 
-1241 SSPSRDG
+1241 
-1248 AQARSQSFSL
+1248 
-1258 SGDQDKEQGHTR
+1258 
-1270 PCPVSCLRSMQ
+1270 
-1281 NSDDL
+1281 
-1286 PVRLEAGDQCRGVS
+1286 
-1300 CGSGSSEDQRHSVLR
+1300 
-1315 SVTMESS
+1315 
-1322 RRGTS
+1322 
-1327 CADHQDQCSLSF
+1327 
-1339 PAWSEWSVVRSV
+1339 
-1351 EKIGRRIV
+1351 
-1359 FDMTVPRYHNYFAH
+1359 
-1373 GVLHH
+1373 
-1378 NSGKTSIMLGA
+1378 SGKTSIMLGA

-1468 QHEGIEPSEMT
+1468 QHDGVEPSEMT

-1585 RSELKREMARY
+1585 RAELKREMARY

-1606 TAHHNEHAIELSGGQ
+1606 TAHHNEHAIELSGSQ

-1645 VDALR
+1645 VDACR

-1680 PSVERRIINGHP
+1680 PSVERRIINDHP

>member
-1 MITSRILFLK
+1 MTTPRILFLK

-67 GEDRKAVAAKRQ
+67 GEGRKAVAAKRQ

-85 KNARIERDKELG
+85 KKARIERDKELG

-360 GEENLRAHIGVG
+360 GEENLRTHIGVG

-407 ARRLKADLSPDD
+407 ARRLKADLSPED

-515 SLTPQAVVT
+515 GLTPQAVVT
-524 QLRAIGLQKGD
+524 QLRAIGLEKGD
-535 CLLDKVGGETFVT
+535 YLLDKVGGETFVT

-672 AKGKMQRA
+672 ATGTMRRA

-763 ADLRHQYEGHLA
+763 ADLRHQYEGHLG

-847 HHNRLRPDAPVAVG
+847 HHNRLRPEAPVAVG

-879 REARAAKERELI
+879 REARATKERELI

-1011 GAGCVDGA
+1011 GAG
-1019 TQMRCEATGVV
+1019 
-1030 KSFYDWWLSGELP
+1030 
-1043 HVLAASNDGSVV
+1043 
-1055 VQQASDIFVKGFEEM
+1055 
-1070 LLVTL
+1070 
-1075 DNGAS
+1075 
-1080 IAVTAE
+1080 
-1086 HLVLSDGCWVR
+1086 
-1097 SGDLV
+1097 
-1102 AGSRVAVG
+1102 
-1110 GRAPASHE
+1110 
-1118 DDAHLMEVTQSV
+1118 
-1130 LRFVFDDMQ
+1130 
-1139 PVSCDHGHRHPTRV
+1139 
-1153 SGCRRSPIDGLRSAA
+1153 
-1168 LFHAVHQSI
+1168 
-1177 LHSASEPC
+1177 
-1185 GLPQGLVQSIA
+1185 
-1196 ERALSARASSGRHS
+1196 
-1210 LQTASGSQ
+1210 
-1218 DGCLSDLRLCGG
+1218 
-1230 RLRDH
+1230 
-1235 GEFARS
+1235 
-1241 SSPSRDG
+1241 
-1248 AQARSQSFSL
+1248 
-1258 SGDQDKEQGHTR
+1258 
-1270 PCPVSCLRSMQ
+1270 
-1281 NSDDL
+1281 
-1286 PVRLEAGDQCRGVS
+1286 
-1300 CGSGSSEDQRHSVLR
+1300 
-1315 SVTMESS
+1315 
-1322 RRGTS
+1322 
-1327 CADHQDQCSLSF
+1327 
-1339 PAWSEWSVVRSV
+1339 
-1351 EKIGRRIV
+1351 
-1359 FDMTVPRYHNYFAH
+1359 
-1373 GVLHH
+1373 
-1378 NSGKTSIMLGA
+1378 SGKTSIMLGA

-1463 IYLGA
+1463 IHLGA

-1479 ERLRSMSPAD
+1479 ERLRSMSPGD
-1489 RQSWIKGVM
+1489 RQSWIRGVL

-1585 RSELKREMARY
+1585 RAELKREMARY

-1645 VDALR
+1645 VDACR

-1680 PSVERRIINGHP
+1680 PSVERRIINDHP

-1698 KTVELAKARH
+1698 KTVELAKERH

-1724 TAKRLQAEGFR
+1724 TAKRLRAEGFR

-1750 KRKKFTPESGEP
+1750 KRKKFTPESGDP

>member
-1 MITSRILFLK
+1 
-11 SEPQQPK
+11 
-18 AGEHWITVRPPGHE
+18 
-32 KGQPILV
+32 
-39 QDQPDGSMKVVGGAG
+39 MKVVGGAG

-85 KNARIERDKELG
+85 KKARIERDKELG

-265 KDEIASIADP
+265 NDEIASIADP

-300 DGLRRQL
+300 DSLRQQL

-314 DAAVSEPKAPVLE
+314 DATVAEPKAPVLE

-360 GEENLRAHIGVG
+360 GEENLRTHIGVG

-407 ARRLKADLSPDD
+407 ARRLKADLSPED

-515 SLTPQAVVT
+515 GLTPQAVVT

-535 CLLDKVGGETFVT
+535 YLLDKVGGETFVT

-672 AKGKMQRA
+672 AKGKMRRA

-704 LHRQKID
+704 LHRQKVD

-1011 GAGCVDGA
+1011 GAG
-1019 TQMRCEATGVV
+1019 
-1030 KSFYDWWLSGELP
+1030 
-1043 HVLAASNDGSVV
+1043 
-1055 VQQASDIFVKGFEEM
+1055 
-1070 LLVTL
+1070 
-1075 DNGAS
+1075 
-1080 IAVTAE
+1080 
-1086 HLVLSDGCWVR
+1086 
-1097 SGDLV
+1097 
-1102 AGSRVAVG
+1102 
-1110 GRAPASHE
+1110 
-1118 DDAHLMEVTQSV
+1118 
-1130 LRFVFDDMQ
+1130 
-1139 PVSCDHGHRHPTRV
+1139 
-1153 SGCRRSPIDGLRSAA
+1153 
-1168 LFHAVHQSI
+1168 
-1177 LHSASEPC
+1177 
-1185 GLPQGLVQSIA
+1185 
-1196 ERALSARASSGRHS
+1196 
-1210 LQTASGSQ
+1210 
-1218 DGCLSDLRLCGG
+1218 
-1230 RLRDH
+1230 
-1235 GEFARS
+1235 
-1241 SSPSRDG
+1241 
-1248 AQARSQSFSL
+1248 
-1258 SGDQDKEQGHTR
+1258 
-1270 PCPVSCLRSMQ
+1270 
-1281 NSDDL
+1281 
-1286 PVRLEAGDQCRGVS
+1286 
-1300 CGSGSSEDQRHSVLR
+1300 
-1315 SVTMESS
+1315 
-1322 RRGTS
+1322 
-1327 CADHQDQCSLSF
+1327 
-1339 PAWSEWSVVRSV
+1339 
-1351 EKIGRRIV
+1351 
-1359 FDMTVPRYHNYFAH
+1359 
-1373 GVLHH
+1373 
-1378 NSGKTSIMLGA
+1378 SGKTSIMLGA

-1468 QHEGIEPSEMT
+1468 QHDGVEPSEMT

-1498 EKEGIAFDAT
+1498 EREGIAFDAT

-1585 RSELKREMARY
+1585 RAELKREMARY

-1645 VDALR
+1645 VDACR

-1680 PSVERRIINGHP
+1680 PSVERRIINDHP
-1692 DNAKIE
+1692 DNSKIE

-1750 KRKKFTPESGEP
+1750 KRKKFTPESGDP

>member
-1 MITSRILFLK
+1 MTTRILFLK

-18 AGEHWITVRPPGHE
+18 AGEHWITVRPAGHE
-32 KGQPILV
+32 KGQPVLV

-85 KNARIERDKELG
+85 KKARIDRDKELG
-97 LHEAKQGVRKKLAD
+97 LHESKQGVRKKLAE
-111 QRRAA
+111 QKQSA
-116 EKEFISSVADQMGW
+116 EKEFISSVADHMGW
-130 DKAQLEFPAEKFAHL
+130 DKTQLEFPAEKFAHL
-145 SDKAQAKLQR
+145 SDKAQAKLRR
-155 HHHAALLKQATKAVD
+155 HHHAELLKQATRAVD

-192 LVTPDAETVSVQ
+192 LITPDAATVSVQ

-209 NPSGASLGYSA
+209 KPGGAALGYSA
-220 DFAARADAAGASQA
+220 DFAARADAAGASQEA
-234 AIRAE
+234 VRAE
-239 IAESK
+239 ISESK

-265 KDEIASIADP
+265 KSEIASISDP
-275 VAPTL
+275 VVPPLEA
-280 QTKIDDAKKAVSL
+280 KIEDAKKAVSL
-293 IAARKRL
+293 ITARKRL
-300 DGLRRQL
+300 DSIRSQL
-307 ADAGREV
+307 ADAGRDV
-314 DAAVSEPKAPVLE
+314 DAAVAEPKVPTLE
-327 LDDEKVAEDVR
+327 VDDEKVADDVR
-338 KQIADD
+338 NQIAAD
-344 LKTASTRAFL
+344 LKTVSTRAFL
-354 SATAEV
+354 SATAAA
-360 GEENLRAHIGVG
+360 GEENLRTHIGVG

-407 ARRLKADLSPDD
+407 ARRLKADLSPDE
-419 YQRAAD
+419 YQHIAD
-425 GMAEYHASMHADR
+425 GMAEYHSSIHADR
-438 ANEAVSKAKEAQDL
+438 ANEAVTKARQAQEL
-452 AEAIDV
+452 AESIDV

-468 ALNHTRRDAIE
+468 ALNHTRRDAID

-503 TGARDEVQVPMG
+503 AGARDQVQVPMG
-515 SLTPQAVVT
+515 GLSAQAVVT

-535 CLLDKVGGETFVT
+535 YHVEKVGSESFVT
-548 INADGLDRLTAPVN
+548 INADGLDRLSVPVS

-569 RRNLAIIRGEHDEDD
+569 RRNLAIIRGDHDEDD

-596 AMHVEPGVVQRM
+596 AMHVEPGVAQRLS
-608 AEPFSPGEDLAE
+608 EPFSPGEDLAE

-642 IQSAAFFDKAG
+642 IQSADFFDKVG
-653 AERRKEY
+653 AARRKEY
-660 AAALEAVAPLKD
+660 AAALNDVAPLKD

-680 EALQGQ
+680 EALKSQ
-686 FEAYAD
+686 FESYAD
-692 AFVEKRGAARLP
+692 AFVEKRGADRLP
-704 LHRQKID
+704 LHRQQIA
-711 VDQVSV
+711 VDHVSV
-717 DALHRALADHPDGV
+717 DALHRALSEHPEGT
-731 AAYKPVGDLTKQDQR
+731 AAFKQIGELTKQDQR
-746 SLRDFFYREI
+746 ALRDFFYREV
-756 AHESPEA
+756 AHESAEA
-763 ADLRHQYEGHLA
+763 ADLRHQLESHLD
-775 AEPEKETVDMFGE
+775 AEPEKETVDMFGD

-815 WQKYVDS
+815 WQKYTET

-832 LQDVIRSRVSESFAQ
+832 LQDVIRSRVSESFAK
-847 HHNRLRPDAPVAVG
+847 HHNRLRPDAPLAVG

-879 REARAAKERELI
+879 REARAAKEKELVDSLRE
-891 DALRDRVAGKYAS
+891 RVAGKYAS

-920 FEQAQMGFFSTE
+920 FEQAQMGFFSAE
-932 DLFGADDTVKESA
+932 EAPPAGKDSAPA
-945 PLAADERHTLGH
+945 PLAADERHTIGH
-957 AAEMQIAGM
+957 AAEQQIAGM
-966 MGIVGRQFK
+966 MSVVGKQFK

-980 KLWNVSMNGKYAPQQ
+980 KLWNVSMNGKYAAQQ

-1011 GAGCVDGA
+1011 GAG
-1019 TQMRCEATGVV
+1019 
-1030 KSFYDWWLSGELP
+1030 
-1043 HVLAASNDGSVV
+1043 
-1055 VQQASDIFVKGFEEM
+1055 
-1070 LLVTL
+1070 
-1075 DNGAS
+1075 
-1080 IAVTAE
+1080 
-1086 HLVLSDGCWVR
+1086 
-1097 SGDLV
+1097 
-1102 AGSRVAVG
+1102 
-1110 GRAPASHE
+1110 
-1118 DDAHLMEVTQSV
+1118 
-1130 LRFVFDDMQ
+1130 
-1139 PVSCDHGHRHPTRV
+1139 
-1153 SGCRRSPIDGLRSAA
+1153 
-1168 LFHAVHQSI
+1168 
-1177 LHSASEPC
+1177 
-1185 GLPQGLVQSIA
+1185 
-1196 ERALSARASSGRHS
+1196 
-1210 LQTASGSQ
+1210 
-1218 DGCLSDLRLCGG
+1218 
-1230 RLRDH
+1230 
-1235 GEFARS
+1235 
-1241 SSPSRDG
+1241 
-1248 AQARSQSFSL
+1248 
-1258 SGDQDKEQGHTR
+1258 
-1270 PCPVSCLRSMQ
+1270 
-1281 NSDDL
+1281 
-1286 PVRLEAGDQCRGVS
+1286 
-1300 CGSGSSEDQRHSVLR
+1300 
-1315 SVTMESS
+1315 
-1322 RRGTS
+1322 
-1327 CADHQDQCSLSF
+1327 
-1339 PAWSEWSVVRSV
+1339 
-1351 EKIGRRIV
+1351 
-1359 FDMTVPRYHNYFAH
+1359 
-1373 GVLHH
+1373 
-1378 NSGKTSIMLGA
+1378 SGKTSIMLGA

-1435 SRAERIAAYKDPDTH
+1435 SRADRIAAYKDPDTH

-1463 IYLGA
+1463 IHLGS

-1479 ERLRSMSPAD
+1479 ERLRSMAPAD
-1489 RQSWIKGVM
+1489 RQQWIKGVM
-1498 EKEGIAFDAT
+1498 EKEGISFDAT

-1532 ALSAHTPYYVYASG
+1532 ALSSHTPYYVYASG

-1559 LRKCDPARYTD
+1559 LRKCDPSRYTD
-1570 RAAFMRRYGVDTDAA
+1570 RAAFMRRYGVDTDASRA
-1585 RSELKREMARY
+1585 ELKREMARY
-1596 VYSHTISPDV
+1596 VYSSTIAPDV
-1606 TAHHNEHAIELSGGQ
+1606 TAHRNEHTVELSDGQ
-1621 KAALKEMDG
+1621 RAALKEMDG

-1637 ARMRGQVD
+1637 ARMRGKVD
-1645 VDALR
+1645 IDACK
-1650 AISPSSFDGV
+1650 AISPSMFEGV
-1660 PEDQHH
+1660 PEDQHQ
-1666 AVAAQLQKSLGMLK
+1666 AVAQQVQKSLGMLR
-1680 PSVERRIINGHP
+1680 PSSERRIINEHE
-1692 DNAKIE
+1692 DNAKID
-1698 KTVELAKARH
+1698 KTVELAKARP

-1716 HSLSAVEA
+1716 HSLKAVEA
-1724 TAKRLQAEGFR
+1724 TRARLEAEGFR
-1735 VVTITGADSSKDKDA
+1735 VVTITGADSSKDKDV
-1750 KRKKFTPESGEP
+1750 KRKKFTPESGDP

-1816 DLVADHSSERRA
+1816 DLVANHASERRA
-1828 RARLSKK
+1828 RDRLSKK

-1842 LSPMDALD
+1842 LSPMESLD
-1850 DTGLAYFLHQRKV
+1850 DTGLAHFLHQRKV
-1863 ASQAD
+1863 ASQAE

>member
-1 MITSRILFLK
+1 MTTPRILFLK

-85 KNARIERDKELG
+85 KKARIERDKELG

-116 EKEFISSVADQMGW
+116 EREFISSVADQMGW

-300 DGLRRQL
+300 DSLRQQL

-314 DAAVSEPKAPVLE
+314 DATVAEPKAPVLE

-360 GEENLRAHIGVG
+360 GEENLRTHIGVG

-419 YQRAAD
+419 YQRVAD

-438 ANEAVSKAKEAQDL
+438 ANEAVAKAKEAQDL

-468 ALNHTRRDAIE
+468 ALNHTSRDAIE

-515 SLTPQAVVT
+515 GLTPQAVVT
-524 QLRAIGLQKGD
+524 QLRAIGLEKGD
-535 CLLDKVGGETFVT
+535 YLLDKVGGETFVT

-763 ADLRHQYEGHLA
+763 ADLRHQYEGHLGV
-775 AEPEKETVDMFGE
+775 EPEKETVDMFGE
-788 TTTNPEWSEWR
+788 TTINPEWSEWR

-1011 GAGCVDGA
+1011 GAG
-1019 TQMRCEATGVV
+1019 
-1030 KSFYDWWLSGELP
+1030 
-1043 HVLAASNDGSVV
+1043 
-1055 VQQASDIFVKGFEEM
+1055 
-1070 LLVTL
+1070 
-1075 DNGAS
+1075 
-1080 IAVTAE
+1080 
-1086 HLVLSDGCWVR
+1086 
-1097 SGDLV
+1097 
-1102 AGSRVAVG
+1102 
-1110 GRAPASHE
+1110 
-1118 DDAHLMEVTQSV
+1118 
-1130 LRFVFDDMQ
+1130 
-1139 PVSCDHGHRHPTRV
+1139 
-1153 SGCRRSPIDGLRSAA
+1153 
-1168 LFHAVHQSI
+1168 
-1177 LHSASEPC
+1177 
-1185 GLPQGLVQSIA
+1185 
-1196 ERALSARASSGRHS
+1196 
-1210 LQTASGSQ
+1210 
-1218 DGCLSDLRLCGG
+1218 
-1230 RLRDH
+1230 
-1235 GEFARS
+1235 
-1241 SSPSRDG
+1241 
-1248 AQARSQSFSL
+1248 
-1258 SGDQDKEQGHTR
+1258 
-1270 PCPVSCLRSMQ
+1270 
-1281 NSDDL
+1281 
-1286 PVRLEAGDQCRGVS
+1286 
-1300 CGSGSSEDQRHSVLR
+1300 
-1315 SVTMESS
+1315 
-1322 RRGTS
+1322 
-1327 CADHQDQCSLSF
+1327 
-1339 PAWSEWSVVRSV
+1339 
-1351 EKIGRRIV
+1351 
-1359 FDMTVPRYHNYFAH
+1359 
-1373 GVLHH
+1373 
-1378 NSGKTSIMLGA
+1378 SGKTSIMLGA
-1389 FSHLHGKGKIKRAV
+1389 FSHLHGKGKVKRAV

-1463 IYLGA
+1463 IHLGA

-1479 ERLRSMSPAD
+1479 ERLRSMSPGD
-1489 RQSWIKGVM
+1489 RQSWIRGVL

-1546 DPVKND
+1546 DLVKND

-1645 VDALR
+1645 VDACL

-1680 PSVERRIINGHP
+1680 PSVERRIINDHP

-1750 KRKKFTPESGEP
+1750 KRKKFTPESGDP

>member
-1 MITSRILFLK
+1 MITPRILFLK

-85 KNARIERDKELG
+85 KKARIERDKELG

-209 NPSGASLGYSA
+209 KPSGASLGYSA

-314 DAAVSEPKAPVLE
+314 DAAMSEPKAPVLE

-360 GEENLRAHIGVG
+360 GEENLRTHIGVG

-407 ARRLKADLSPDD
+407 ARRLKADLSPED

-515 SLTPQAVVT
+515 GLTPQAVVT
-524 QLRAIGLQKGD
+524 QLRAIGLEKGD
-535 CLLDKVGGETFVT
+535 YLLDKVGGETFVT

-1011 GAGCVDGA
+1011 GAG
-1019 TQMRCEATGVV
+1019 
-1030 KSFYDWWLSGELP
+1030 
-1043 HVLAASNDGSVV
+1043 
-1055 VQQASDIFVKGFEEM
+1055 
-1070 LLVTL
+1070 
-1075 DNGAS
+1075 
-1080 IAVTAE
+1080 
-1086 HLVLSDGCWVR
+1086 
-1097 SGDLV
+1097 
-1102 AGSRVAVG
+1102 
-1110 GRAPASHE
+1110 
-1118 DDAHLMEVTQSV
+1118 
-1130 LRFVFDDMQ
+1130 
-1139 PVSCDHGHRHPTRV
+1139 
-1153 SGCRRSPIDGLRSAA
+1153 
-1168 LFHAVHQSI
+1168 
-1177 LHSASEPC
+1177 
-1185 GLPQGLVQSIA
+1185 
-1196 ERALSARASSGRHS
+1196 
-1210 LQTASGSQ
+1210 
-1218 DGCLSDLRLCGG
+1218 
-1230 RLRDH
+1230 
-1235 GEFARS
+1235 
-1241 SSPSRDG
+1241 
-1248 AQARSQSFSL
+1248 
-1258 SGDQDKEQGHTR
+1258 
-1270 PCPVSCLRSMQ
+1270 
-1281 NSDDL
+1281 
-1286 PVRLEAGDQCRGVS
+1286 
-1300 CGSGSSEDQRHSVLR
+1300 
-1315 SVTMESS
+1315 
-1322 RRGTS
+1322 
-1327 CADHQDQCSLSF
+1327 
-1339 PAWSEWSVVRSV
+1339 
-1351 EKIGRRIV
+1351 
-1359 FDMTVPRYHNYFAH
+1359 
-1373 GVLHH
+1373 
-1378 NSGKTSIMLGA
+1378 SGKTSIMLGA

-1468 QHEGIEPSEMT
+1468 QHDGVEPSEMT

-1532 ALSAHTPYYVYASG
+1532 ALSAHTPFYVYASG
-1546 DPVKND
+1546 ESGYKND
-1552 VSEAFDL
+1552 VSETFDL

-1570 RAAFMRRYGVDTDAA
+1570 RAAFMRRYGVDTASSKA
-1585 RSELKREMARY
+1585 ELKREMARY
-1596 VYSHTISPDV
+1596 VYSHTIAPDV
-1606 TAHHNEHAIELSGGQ
+1606 TAHRNEHKIELSAGQ
-1621 KAALKEMDG
+1621 RSALKDMDG
-1630 HFARARL
+1630 NFARARL
-1637 ARMRGQVD
+1637 ARMLGKVD
-1645 VDALR
+1645 VDACR
-1650 AISPSSFDGV
+1650 AISPASFDGV
-1660 PEDQHH
+1660 PESEHE
-1666 AVAAQLQKSLGMLK
+1666 AVAIQVQKSLGMLK
-1680 PSVERRIINGHP
+1680 PSAERRIINEHH
-1692 DNAKIE
+1692 DNAKID
-1698 KTVELAKARH
+1698 KTLDIVKANP
-1708 GRQGVVFA
+1708 GKQGVVFA
-1716 HSLSAVEA
+1716 HSLKAVEA
-1724 TAKRLQAEGFR
+1724 IKKRLEAEGLR

-1750 KRKKFTPESGEP
+1750 KRKKFTPEAGSP

-1784 LIQHDTPDTAKN
+1784 LIQHDTPDTAKDW
-1796 HGQRNA
+1796 GQRNA

-1816 DLVADHSSERRA
+1816 DLVANHPSEIRA
-1828 RARLSKK
+1828 RKRLARKSEM
-1835 YGLRELM
+1835 RELM

-1863 ASQAD
+1863 ASQAE

>member
-1 MITSRILFLK
+1 MITPRILFLK

-85 KNARIERDKELG
+85 KKARIERDKELG

-209 NPSGASLGYSA
+209 TPSGASLGHSA

-234 AIRAE
+234 AISAE

-300 DGLRRQL
+300 DSLRQQL

-314 DAAVSEPKAPVLE
+314 DATVAEPKAPVLE

-419 YQRAAD
+419 YQRVAD

-438 ANEAVSKAKEAQDL
+438 ANEAVAKAKEAQDL

-515 SLTPQAVVT
+515 GLTPQAVVT
-524 QLRAIGLQKGD
+524 QLRAIGLEKGD
-535 CLLDKVGGETFVT
+535 YLLDKVGGETFVT

-1011 GAGCVDGA
+1011 GAG
-1019 TQMRCEATGVV
+1019 
-1030 KSFYDWWLSGELP
+1030 
-1043 HVLAASNDGSVV
+1043 
-1055 VQQASDIFVKGFEEM
+1055 
-1070 LLVTL
+1070 
-1075 DNGAS
+1075 
-1080 IAVTAE
+1080 
-1086 HLVLSDGCWVR
+1086 
-1097 SGDLV
+1097 
-1102 AGSRVAVG
+1102 
-1110 GRAPASHE
+1110 
-1118 DDAHLMEVTQSV
+1118 
-1130 LRFVFDDMQ
+1130 
-1139 PVSCDHGHRHPTRV
+1139 
-1153 SGCRRSPIDGLRSAA
+1153 
-1168 LFHAVHQSI
+1168 
-1177 LHSASEPC
+1177 
-1185 GLPQGLVQSIA
+1185 
-1196 ERALSARASSGRHS
+1196 
-1210 LQTASGSQ
+1210 
-1218 DGCLSDLRLCGG
+1218 
-1230 RLRDH
+1230 
-1235 GEFARS
+1235 
-1241 SSPSRDG
+1241 
-1248 AQARSQSFSL
+1248 
-1258 SGDQDKEQGHTR
+1258 
-1270 PCPVSCLRSMQ
+1270 
-1281 NSDDL
+1281 
-1286 PVRLEAGDQCRGVS
+1286 
-1300 CGSGSSEDQRHSVLR
+1300 
-1315 SVTMESS
+1315 
-1322 RRGTS
+1322 
-1327 CADHQDQCSLSF
+1327 
-1339 PAWSEWSVVRSV
+1339 
-1351 EKIGRRIV
+1351 
-1359 FDMTVPRYHNYFAH
+1359 
-1373 GVLHH
+1373 
-1378 NSGKTSIMLGA
+1378 SGKTSIMLGA

-1463 IYLGA
+1463 IHLGA
-1468 QHEGIEPSEMT
+1468 QHEGIEPFEMT
-1479 ERLRSMSPAD
+1479 ERLRSMSPGD
-1489 RQSWIKGVM
+1489 RQSWIRGVL

-1645 VDALR
+1645 VDACR

-1680 PSVERRIINGHP
+1680 LSVERRIINDHP

-1784 LIQHDTPDTAKN
+1784 LIQHDTPDTAKAQPMSAKILTPSGWRFMGDIVVGDVVIAGDGSPATVTGVFPQGMKQVYSVEMASGASTECCAEHLWMTRMPHERRAGSEGSVRVLADIMGN
-1796 HGQRNA
+1796 LRYQDGHATHAIPLLSGPAQFDAVDLPIDPYLLGLLLGDGCFGEDWVSLTTADEFIANEVMSIASRDGFVVSQDKSSSITYRLTGDGSGSGYPFKRNSPIVHAARDLDLLGTRSHNKFIPTAYLFASTEARIALVRGLMDSDGTVDRRTGSATFCTCSSVLLDCFTAVVRSLGGRATCRRGNITTYQANGEKREGITSYKATVVLPMNPFLLPRKASLYKSAEAASKMYDPIVAVTPIGEKECQCIEIDHPSHLYVTDDFIVTHNTHGQRNA

-1807 GQKNDVELH
+1807 GQKQDVELH

>member
-85 KNARIERDKELG
+85 KKARIERDKELG

-130 DKAQLEFPAEKFAHL
+130 DKSELEFPAEKFAHL

-209 NPSGASLGYSA
+209 SPSGASLGYSA

-360 GEENLRAHIGVG
+360 GEENLRIHIGVG

-535 CLLDKVGGETFVT
+535 YLLDKVGGETFVT

-672 AKGKMQRA
+672 AKGKMRRA

-704 LHRQKID
+704 LHRQKVD

-1011 GAGCVDGA
+1011 GAG
-1019 TQMRCEATGVV
+1019 
-1030 KSFYDWWLSGELP
+1030 
-1043 HVLAASNDGSVV
+1043 
-1055 VQQASDIFVKGFEEM
+1055 
-1070 LLVTL
+1070 
-1075 DNGAS
+1075 
-1080 IAVTAE
+1080 
-1086 HLVLSDGCWVR
+1086 
-1097 SGDLV
+1097 
-1102 AGSRVAVG
+1102 
-1110 GRAPASHE
+1110 
-1118 DDAHLMEVTQSV
+1118 
-1130 LRFVFDDMQ
+1130 
-1139 PVSCDHGHRHPTRV
+1139 
-1153 SGCRRSPIDGLRSAA
+1153 
-1168 LFHAVHQSI
+1168 
-1177 LHSASEPC
+1177 
-1185 GLPQGLVQSIA
+1185 
-1196 ERALSARASSGRHS
+1196 
-1210 LQTASGSQ
+1210 
-1218 DGCLSDLRLCGG
+1218 
-1230 RLRDH
+1230 
-1235 GEFARS
+1235 
-1241 SSPSRDG
+1241 
-1248 AQARSQSFSL
+1248 
-1258 SGDQDKEQGHTR
+1258 
-1270 PCPVSCLRSMQ
+1270 
-1281 NSDDL
+1281 
-1286 PVRLEAGDQCRGVS
+1286 
-1300 CGSGSSEDQRHSVLR
+1300 
-1315 SVTMESS
+1315 
-1322 RRGTS
+1322 
-1327 CADHQDQCSLSF
+1327 
-1339 PAWSEWSVVRSV
+1339 
-1351 EKIGRRIV
+1351 
-1359 FDMTVPRYHNYFAH
+1359 
-1373 GVLHH
+1373 
-1378 NSGKTSIMLGA
+1378 SGKTSIMLGA

-1468 QHEGIEPSEMT
+1468 QHDGVEPSEMT

-1498 EKEGIAFDAT
+1498 EREGIAFDAT

-1585 RSELKREMARY
+1585 RAELKREMARY

-1645 VDALR
+1645 VDACR

-1680 PSVERRIINGHP
+1680 PSVERRIINDHP

>member
-1 MITSRILFLK
+1 MISTRILFLK
-11 SEPQQPK
+11 AEPQQPK
-18 AGEHWITVRPPGHE
+18 AGERWITVRAPGHE
-32 KGQPILV
+32 KGQPVLV

-85 KNARIERDKELG
+85 KKARIERDKELG

-407 ARRLKADLSPDD
+407 ARRLKADLSPED

-515 SLTPQAVVT
+515 GLTPQAVVT

-535 CLLDKVGGETFVT
+535 YLLDKVGGETFVT

-672 AKGKMQRA
+672 AKGKMRRA

-788 TTTNPEWSEWR
+788 TTINPEWSEWR

-1011 GAGCVDGA
+1011 GAG
-1019 TQMRCEATGVV
+1019 
-1030 KSFYDWWLSGELP
+1030 
-1043 HVLAASNDGSVV
+1043 
-1055 VQQASDIFVKGFEEM
+1055 
-1070 LLVTL
+1070 
-1075 DNGAS
+1075 
-1080 IAVTAE
+1080 
-1086 HLVLSDGCWVR
+1086 
-1097 SGDLV
+1097 
-1102 AGSRVAVG
+1102 
-1110 GRAPASHE
+1110 
-1118 DDAHLMEVTQSV
+1118 
-1130 LRFVFDDMQ
+1130 
-1139 PVSCDHGHRHPTRV
+1139 
-1153 SGCRRSPIDGLRSAA
+1153 
-1168 LFHAVHQSI
+1168 
-1177 LHSASEPC
+1177 
-1185 GLPQGLVQSIA
+1185 
-1196 ERALSARASSGRHS
+1196 
-1210 LQTASGSQ
+1210 
-1218 DGCLSDLRLCGG
+1218 
-1230 RLRDH
+1230 
-1235 GEFARS
+1235 
-1241 SSPSRDG
+1241 
-1248 AQARSQSFSL
+1248 
-1258 SGDQDKEQGHTR
+1258 
-1270 PCPVSCLRSMQ
+1270 
-1281 NSDDL
+1281 
-1286 PVRLEAGDQCRGVS
+1286 
-1300 CGSGSSEDQRHSVLR
+1300 
-1315 SVTMESS
+1315 
-1322 RRGTS
+1322 
-1327 CADHQDQCSLSF
+1327 
-1339 PAWSEWSVVRSV
+1339 
-1351 EKIGRRIV
+1351 
-1359 FDMTVPRYHNYFAH
+1359 
-1373 GVLHH
+1373 
-1378 NSGKTSIMLGA
+1378 SGKTSVYLGA

-1468 QHEGIEPSEMT
+1468 QHDGVEPSEMT

-1498 EKEGIAFDAT
+1498 EKEGINFDAS

-1532 ALSAHTPYYVYASG
+1532 ALSSHTPYYVYGSG

-1585 RSELKREMARY
+1585 RAELKREMARY

-1645 VDALR
+1645 VDACR

-1680 PSVERRIINGHP
+1680 PSVERRIINDHP

-1716 HSLSAVEA
+1716 HSLSAVDA

-1750 KRKKFTPESGEP
+1750 KRKKFTPESGDP

>member
-1 MITSRILFLK
+1 MITPRILFLK

-85 KNARIERDKELG
+85 KKARIERDKELG

-220 DFAARADAAGASQA
+220 DFSARADAAGASQA

-360 GEENLRAHIGVG
+360 GEENLRTHIGVG

-535 CLLDKVGGETFVT
+535 YLLDKVGGETFVT

-620 SLRDYIGGRAADGDT
+620 SLRDYIGGRADDGDT

-680 EALQGQ
+680 EVLQGQ

-763 ADLRHQYEGHLA
+763 ADLRHQYEDHLA

-1011 GAGCVDGA
+1011 GAG
-1019 TQMRCEATGVV
+1019 
-1030 KSFYDWWLSGELP
+1030 
-1043 HVLAASNDGSVV
+1043 
-1055 VQQASDIFVKGFEEM
+1055 
-1070 LLVTL
+1070 
-1075 DNGAS
+1075 
-1080 IAVTAE
+1080 
-1086 HLVLSDGCWVR
+1086 
-1097 SGDLV
+1097 
-1102 AGSRVAVG
+1102 
-1110 GRAPASHE
+1110 
-1118 DDAHLMEVTQSV
+1118 
-1130 LRFVFDDMQ
+1130 
-1139 PVSCDHGHRHPTRV
+1139 
-1153 SGCRRSPIDGLRSAA
+1153 
-1168 LFHAVHQSI
+1168 
-1177 LHSASEPC
+1177 
-1185 GLPQGLVQSIA
+1185 
-1196 ERALSARASSGRHS
+1196 
-1210 LQTASGSQ
+1210 
-1218 DGCLSDLRLCGG
+1218 
-1230 RLRDH
+1230 
-1235 GEFARS
+1235 
-1241 SSPSRDG
+1241 
-1248 AQARSQSFSL
+1248 
-1258 SGDQDKEQGHTR
+1258 
-1270 PCPVSCLRSMQ
+1270 
-1281 NSDDL
+1281 
-1286 PVRLEAGDQCRGVS
+1286 
-1300 CGSGSSEDQRHSVLR
+1300 
-1315 SVTMESS
+1315 
-1322 RRGTS
+1322 
-1327 CADHQDQCSLSF
+1327 
-1339 PAWSEWSVVRSV
+1339 
-1351 EKIGRRIV
+1351 
-1359 FDMTVPRYHNYFAH
+1359 
-1373 GVLHH
+1373 
-1378 NSGKTSIMLGA
+1378 SGKTSIMLGA

-1468 QHEGIEPSEMT
+1468 QHDGVEPSEMT

-1559 LRKCDPARYTD
+1559 LRKCDPPRYTD

-1645 VDALR
+1645 VDACR

-1680 PSVERRIINGHP
+1680 PSVERRIINDHP

>member
-1 MITSRILFLK
+1 MITPRILFLK

-32 KGQPILV
+32 KGQPVLV

-67 GEDRKAVAAKRQ
+67 DEDRKAVAAKRQ

-85 KNARIERDKELG
+85 KKARIERDKELG

-130 DKAQLEFPAEKFAHL
+130 DKSELEFPAEKFAHL

-209 NPSGASLGYSA
+209 TPSGASLGYSA

-407 ARRLKADLSPDD
+407 ARRLKADLSPED

-515 SLTPQAVVT
+515 GLTPQAVVT

-535 CLLDKVGGETFVT
+535 YLLDKVGGETFVT

-672 AKGKMQRA
+672 AKGKMRRA

-704 LHRQKID
+704 LHRQKVD

-1011 GAGCVDGA
+1011 GAG
-1019 TQMRCEATGVV
+1019 
-1030 KSFYDWWLSGELP
+1030 
-1043 HVLAASNDGSVV
+1043 
-1055 VQQASDIFVKGFEEM
+1055 
-1070 LLVTL
+1070 
-1075 DNGAS
+1075 
-1080 IAVTAE
+1080 
-1086 HLVLSDGCWVR
+1086 
-1097 SGDLV
+1097 
-1102 AGSRVAVG
+1102 
-1110 GRAPASHE
+1110 
-1118 DDAHLMEVTQSV
+1118 
-1130 LRFVFDDMQ
+1130 
-1139 PVSCDHGHRHPTRV
+1139 
-1153 SGCRRSPIDGLRSAA
+1153 
-1168 LFHAVHQSI
+1168 
-1177 LHSASEPC
+1177 
-1185 GLPQGLVQSIA
+1185 
-1196 ERALSARASSGRHS
+1196 
-1210 LQTASGSQ
+1210 
-1218 DGCLSDLRLCGG
+1218 
-1230 RLRDH
+1230 
-1235 GEFARS
+1235 
-1241 SSPSRDG
+1241 
-1248 AQARSQSFSL
+1248 
-1258 SGDQDKEQGHTR
+1258 
-1270 PCPVSCLRSMQ
+1270 
-1281 NSDDL
+1281 
-1286 PVRLEAGDQCRGVS
+1286 
-1300 CGSGSSEDQRHSVLR
+1300 
-1315 SVTMESS
+1315 
-1322 RRGTS
+1322 
-1327 CADHQDQCSLSF
+1327 
-1339 PAWSEWSVVRSV
+1339 
-1351 EKIGRRIV
+1351 
-1359 FDMTVPRYHNYFAH
+1359 
-1373 GVLHH
+1373 
-1378 NSGKTSIMLGA
+1378 SGKTSIMLGA

-1409 VQGQFGGEALRY
+1409 VHGQFGGEALRY

-1585 RSELKREMARY
+1585 RAELKREMARY

-1645 VDALR
+1645 VDACR

-1680 PSVERRIINGHP
+1680 PSVERRIINDHP

-1750 KRKKFTPESGEP
+1750 KRKRFTPESGEP

>member
-1 MITSRILFLK
+1 MIDTRILFLK
-11 SEPQQPK
+11 ADQKPGPS
-18 AGEHWITVRPPGHE
+18 EHWITVKPPGHE
-32 KGQPILV
+32 KGQPVLV

-85 KNARIERDKELG
+85 KKARIERDKELG

-209 NPSGASLGYSA
+209 KPSGASLGYSA

-275 VAPTL
+275 VAPDL

-293 IAARKRL
+293 ITARKRL
-300 DGLRRQL
+300 DSLRQQL

-314 DAAVSEPKAPVLE
+314 DATVAEPKAPVLE

-360 GEENLRAHIGVG
+360 GEENLRTHIGVG

-419 YQRAAD
+419 YQRVAD

-438 ANEAVSKAKEAQDL
+438 ANEAVAKAKEAQDL

-515 SLTPQAVVT
+515 GLTPQAVVT
-524 QLRAIGLQKGD
+524 QLRAIGLEKGD
-535 CLLDKVGGETFVT
+535 YLLDKVGGETFVT

-788 TTTNPEWSEWR
+788 TTINPEWSEWR

-1011 GAGCVDGA
+1011 GAG
-1019 TQMRCEATGVV
+1019 
-1030 KSFYDWWLSGELP
+1030 
-1043 HVLAASNDGSVV
+1043 
-1055 VQQASDIFVKGFEEM
+1055 
-1070 LLVTL
+1070 
-1075 DNGAS
+1075 
-1080 IAVTAE
+1080 
-1086 HLVLSDGCWVR
+1086 
-1097 SGDLV
+1097 
-1102 AGSRVAVG
+1102 
-1110 GRAPASHE
+1110 
-1118 DDAHLMEVTQSV
+1118 
-1130 LRFVFDDMQ
+1130 
-1139 PVSCDHGHRHPTRV
+1139 
-1153 SGCRRSPIDGLRSAA
+1153 
-1168 LFHAVHQSI
+1168 
-1177 LHSASEPC
+1177 
-1185 GLPQGLVQSIA
+1185 
-1196 ERALSARASSGRHS
+1196 
-1210 LQTASGSQ
+1210 
-1218 DGCLSDLRLCGG
+1218 
-1230 RLRDH
+1230 
-1235 GEFARS
+1235 
-1241 SSPSRDG
+1241 
-1248 AQARSQSFSL
+1248 
-1258 SGDQDKEQGHTR
+1258 
-1270 PCPVSCLRSMQ
+1270 
-1281 NSDDL
+1281 
-1286 PVRLEAGDQCRGVS
+1286 
-1300 CGSGSSEDQRHSVLR
+1300 
-1315 SVTMESS
+1315 
-1322 RRGTS
+1322 
-1327 CADHQDQCSLSF
+1327 
-1339 PAWSEWSVVRSV
+1339 
-1351 EKIGRRIV
+1351 
-1359 FDMTVPRYHNYFAH
+1359 
-1373 GVLHH
+1373 
-1378 NSGKTSIMLGA
+1378 SGKTSIMLGA

-1468 QHEGIEPSEMT
+1468 QHDGVEPSEMT

-1585 RSELKREMARY
+1585 RAELKREMARY

-1645 VDALR
+1645 VDACR

-1680 PSVERRIINGHP
+1680 PSVERRIINDHP

>member
-1 MITSRILFLK
+1 
-11 SEPQQPK
+11 
-18 AGEHWITVRPPGHE
+18 
-32 KGQPILV
+32 
-39 QDQPDGSMKVVGGAG
+39 MKVVGGAG

-85 KNARIERDKELG
+85 KKARIERDKELG

-360 GEENLRAHIGVG
+360 GEENLRTHIGVG

-419 YQRAAD
+419 YQRVAD

-535 CLLDKVGGETFVT
+535 YLLDKVGGETFVT

-1011 GAGCVDGA
+1011 GAG
-1019 TQMRCEATGVV
+1019 
-1030 KSFYDWWLSGELP
+1030 
-1043 HVLAASNDGSVV
+1043 
-1055 VQQASDIFVKGFEEM
+1055 
-1070 LLVTL
+1070 
-1075 DNGAS
+1075 
-1080 IAVTAE
+1080 
-1086 HLVLSDGCWVR
+1086 
-1097 SGDLV
+1097 
-1102 AGSRVAVG
+1102 
-1110 GRAPASHE
+1110 
-1118 DDAHLMEVTQSV
+1118 
-1130 LRFVFDDMQ
+1130 
-1139 PVSCDHGHRHPTRV
+1139 
-1153 SGCRRSPIDGLRSAA
+1153 
-1168 LFHAVHQSI
+1168 
-1177 LHSASEPC
+1177 
-1185 GLPQGLVQSIA
+1185 
-1196 ERALSARASSGRHS
+1196 
-1210 LQTASGSQ
+1210 
-1218 DGCLSDLRLCGG
+1218 
-1230 RLRDH
+1230 
-1235 GEFARS
+1235 
-1241 SSPSRDG
+1241 
-1248 AQARSQSFSL
+1248 
-1258 SGDQDKEQGHTR
+1258 
-1270 PCPVSCLRSMQ
+1270 
-1281 NSDDL
+1281 
-1286 PVRLEAGDQCRGVS
+1286 
-1300 CGSGSSEDQRHSVLR
+1300 
-1315 SVTMESS
+1315 
-1322 RRGTS
+1322 
-1327 CADHQDQCSLSF
+1327 
-1339 PAWSEWSVVRSV
+1339 
-1351 EKIGRRIV
+1351 
-1359 FDMTVPRYHNYFAH
+1359 
-1373 GVLHH
+1373 
-1378 NSGKTSIMLGA
+1378 SGKTSIMLGA

-1479 ERLRSMSPAD
+1479 ERLRSMSPGD

-1585 RSELKREMARY
+1585 RAELKREMARY

-1606 TAHHNEHAIELSGGQ
+1606 TAHHSEHAIELSGGQ

-1645 VDALR
+1645 VDACR

-1680 PSVERRIINGHP
+1680 PSVERRIINDHP